1 MRKLRNDNKLL
12 NKKEEKEKESVKPK
26 ENPQLHGKYTK
37 QMQTGQKYTKSVITE
52 KYHQSTPQSRNF
64 KTNES
69 YEYHSEYRPYHQ
81 VNQNSSSEKHFYS
94 SNQYYTS
101 NKNMNADYNMNDDRY
116 YSTDYKK
123 MIFGNTDLRN
133 EYSPIADARVNIRKK
148 LLEEKNFSQAYMSNS
163 DDELVENFQFKER
176 KNIRNNSE
184 QKYDSIVRIIGY
196 SNVIPIYNQRMI
208 ALMDMN
214 QNVKE
219 YNKKIE
225 HNYVQKSNIQQV
237 QKKEFKKPAQIETV
251 KKQEI
256 IKKYEVKKKPEIK
269 KEENKYKQYER
280 KKEESV
286 KKEVKKTE
294 VVQKKE
300 VKIENK
306 KEIKKEVKEPKIIKR
321 KENIKAT
328 FSTNHH
334 GRYKCTGDI
343 SNDIMNARK
352 NYKQNSEEKNR
363 KIVVIVEKSSKS
375 AKKTENK
382 TKVNNTAVK
391 TNTVIKKE
399 APKTEIKKTEIKR
412 EEKTKIVSNVKPKVN
427 TTTTKKIEIN
437 KNVTNYK
444 RVKEESKT
452 VQNSPKKMMAKRNIQ
467 VKTESYGNIEDIHR
481 RENLDLAKIINIR
494 EVNRLYEMRRNKRT
508 STPKMK
514 TKRINLGDNYKYYER
529 KYMQSPD
536 ENYYTI
542 HQRRNQ
548 RIIYGEQ
555 ILESSG
561 KIKMKMYKTKP
572 LIREERYN
580 KQLIDNAKI
589 PSFNDNYMA
598 YNKIYQNNYGN
609 IRNKSEQYYYEQSSS
624 YN

>member
-12 NKKEEKEKESVKPK
+12 NKKDEIKSTKPK
-26 ENPQLHGKYTK
+26 ETPKLQGNYTNKINP
-37 QMQTGQKYTKSVITE
+37 GQNYIKNKITE
-52 KYHQSTPQSRNF
+52 KYHQTTPQSRNF
-64 KTNES
+64 QSSES
-69 YEYHSEYRPYHQ
+69 YEYHSEYKPYNQ
-81 VNQNSSSEKHFYS
+81 TNQNSSEKHYYS
-94 SNQYYTS
+94 SNQYFTS
-101 NKNMNADYNMNDDRY
+101 NKNINTDYNLNNDGF
-116 YSTDYKK
+116 YSTNYKK

-148 LLEEKNFSQAYMSNS
+148 LLEEKNYSQAYMTSS
-163 DDELVENFQFKER
+163 DDELLENFQFRER

-184 QKYDSIVRIIGY
+184 QKYNSIVRIIGY
-196 SNVIPIYNQRMI
+196 SNVIPIHSQRMI
-208 ALMDMN
+208 SNLDLN

-225 HNYVQKSNIQQV
+225 HNYIQKSNVQQV

-256 IKKYEVKKKPEIK
+256 IKKYEIKKPEIK

-280 KKEESV
+280 KKEETV

-294 VVQKKE
+294 VVKKKE

-328 FSTNHH
+328 FTTHS
-334 GRYKCTGDI
+334 GRYKYTGNI

-363 KIVVIVEKSSKS
+363 KKVVIVEKSSKS

-382 TKVNNTAVK
+382 TKISNTTAIK

-399 APKTEIKKTEIKR
+399 APKTEVKKTEIKR
-412 EEKTKIVSNVKPKVN
+412 EEKTKIVSNVKPKEV
-427 TTTTKKIEIN
+427 KKIDIS

-452 VQNSPKKMMAKRNIQ
+452 VQNSPKKMVQKRNIQ
-467 VKTESYGNIEDIHR
+467 VKTESYGNIEDIYK
-481 RENLDLAKIINIR
+481 RENIDLAKIINIR
-494 EVNRLYEMRRNKRT
+494 EVNRLYEMRRKKRN

-514 TKRINLGDNYKYYER
+514 TKKINLGDNYKYYER

-536 ENYYTI
+536 ENYCTI

-555 ILESSG
+555 ILESDG
-561 KIKMKMYKTKP
+561 KIKMKFYKTKP

-580 KQLIDNAKI
+580 KQLIDNSKI
-589 PSFNDNYMA
+589 PSFNNNYMS
-598 YNKIYQNNYGN
+598 YNKIYQNNWGK
-609 IRNKSEQYYYEQSSS
+609 RGNKSEHYYYEQSSS

>member
-12 NKKEEKEKESVKPK
+12 NKKDEIKSTKPK
-26 ENPQLHGKYTK
+26 ETPKLQGNYSNKITP
-37 QMQTGQKYTKSVITE
+37 GQNYIKNKITE
-52 KYHQSTPQSRNF
+52 KYHQTTPQSRNF
-64 KTNES
+64 QSSES
-69 YEYHSEYRPYHQ
+69 YEYHSEYKPYNQ
-81 VNQNSSSEKHFYS
+81 TNQNSSEKHYYS
-94 SNQYYTS
+94 SNQYFTS
-101 NKNMNADYNMNDDRY
+101 NKNINTDYNLNNDGF
-116 YSTDYKK
+116 YSTNYKK

-148 LLEEKNFSQAYMSNS
+148 LLEEKNYSQAYMTSS
-163 DDELVENFQFKER
+163 DDELLENFQFRER

-184 QKYDSIVRIIGY
+184 QKYNSIVRIIGY
-196 SNVIPIYNQRMI
+196 SNVIPIHSQRMI
-208 ALMDMN
+208 SNLDLN

-225 HNYVQKSNIQQV
+225 HNYIQKSNVQQV

-256 IKKYEVKKKPEIK
+256 IKKYEIKKPEIK

-280 KKEESV
+280 KKEETV

-294 VVQKKE
+294 VVKKKE

-328 FSTNHH
+328 FTTHS
-334 GRYKCTGDI
+334 GRYKYTGNI

-363 KIVVIVEKSSKS
+363 KKVVIVEKSSKS

-382 TKVNNTAVK
+382 TKISNTTAIK

-399 APKTEIKKTEIKR
+399 APKTEVKKTEIKR
-412 EEKTKIVSNVKPKVN
+412 EEKTKIVSNVKPKEV
-427 TTTTKKIEIN
+427 KKIDIS

-452 VQNSPKKMMAKRNIQ
+452 VQNSPKKMVQKRNIQ
-467 VKTESYGNIEDIHR
+467 VKTESYGNIEDIYK
-481 RENLDLAKIINIR
+481 RENIDLAKIINIR
-494 EVNRLYEMRRNKRT
+494 EVNRLYEMRRKKRN

-514 TKRINLGDNYKYYER
+514 TKKINLGDNYKYYER

-536 ENYYTI
+536 ENYCTI

-555 ILESSG
+555 ILESDG
-561 KIKMKMYKTKP
+561 KIKMKFYKTKP

-580 KQLIDNAKI
+580 KQLIDNSKI
-589 PSFNDNYMA
+589 PSFNNNYMS
-598 YNKIYQNNYGN
+598 YNKIYQNNWGN
-609 IRNKSEQYYYEQSSS
+609 RGNKSEQYYYEQSSS

>member
-12 NKKEEKEKESVKPK
+12 NKKDEIKSTKPK
-26 ENPQLHGKYTK
+26 ETPKLQGNYSNKITP
-37 QMQTGQKYTKSVITE
+37 GQNYIKNKITE
-52 KYHQSTPQSRNF
+52 KYHQTTPQSRNF
-64 KTNES
+64 QSSES
-69 YEYHSEYRPYHQ
+69 YEYHSEYKPYNQ
-81 VNQNSSSEKHFYS
+81 TNQNSSEKHYYS
-94 SNQYYTS
+94 SNQYFTS
-101 NKNMNADYNMNDDRY
+101 NKNINTDYNLNNDGF
-116 YSTDYKK
+116 YSTNYKK

-148 LLEEKNFSQAYMSNS
+148 LLEEKNYSQAYMTSS
-163 DDELVENFQFKER
+163 DDELLENFQFRER

-184 QKYDSIVRIIGY
+184 QKYNSIVRIIGY
-196 SNVIPIYNQRMI
+196 SNVIPIHSQRMI
-208 ALMDMN
+208 SNLDLN

-225 HNYVQKSNIQQV
+225 HNYIQKSNVQQV
-237 QKKEFKKPAQIETV
+237 QKKEFKKPAQIETL

-256 IKKYEVKKKPEIK
+256 IKKYEIKKPEIK

-280 KKEESV
+280 KKEETV

-294 VVQKKE
+294 VVKKKE

-328 FSTNHH
+328 FTTHS
-334 GRYKCTGDI
+334 GRYKYTGNI

-363 KIVVIVEKSSKS
+363 KKVVIVEKSSKS

-382 TKVNNTAVK
+382 TKISNTTAIK

-399 APKTEIKKTEIKR
+399 VPKTEVKKTEIKR
-412 EEKTKIVSNVKPKVN
+412 EEKTKIVSNVKPKEI
-427 TTTTKKIEIN
+427 KKIDIS
-437 KNVTNYK
+437 KNMTNYK

-452 VQNSPKKMMAKRNIQ
+452 VQNSPKKMVQKRNIQ
-467 VKTESYGNIEDIHR
+467 VKTESYGNIEDIYK

-494 EVNRLYEMRRNKRT
+494 EVNRLYEMRRKKRN

-514 TKRINLGDNYKYYER
+514 TKKINLGDNYKYYER

-536 ENYYTI
+536 ENYCTI

-555 ILESSG
+555 ILESDG
-561 KIKMKMYKTKP
+561 KIKMKFYKTKP

-580 KQLIDNAKI
+580 KQLIDNSKI
-589 PSFNDNYMA
+589 PSFNNNYMS
-598 YNKIYQNNYGN
+598 YNKIYQNNWGK
-609 IRNKSEQYYYEQSSS
+609 RGNKSEQYYYEQSSS

>member
-12 NKKEEKEKESVKPK
+12 NKKDEIKSTKPK
-26 ENPQLHGKYTK
+26 ETPKLQGNYSNKITP
-37 QMQTGQKYTKSVITE
+37 GQNYIKKKITE
-52 KYHQSTPQSRNF
+52 KYHQTTPQSRNF
-64 KTNES
+64 QSSES
-69 YEYHSEYRPYHQ
+69 YEYHSEYKPYNQ
-81 VNQNSSSEKHFYS
+81 TNQNSSEKHYYS
-94 SNQYYTS
+94 SNQYFTS
-101 NKNMNADYNMNDDRY
+101 NKNINTDYNLNNDGF
-116 YSTDYKK
+116 YSTNYKK

-148 LLEEKNFSQAYMSNS
+148 LLEEKNYSQAYMTSS
-163 DDELVENFQFKER
+163 DDELLENFQFRER

-184 QKYDSIVRIIGY
+184 QKYNSIVRIIGY
-196 SNVIPIYNQRMI
+196 SNVIPIHSQRMI
-208 ALMDMN
+208 SNLDLN

-225 HNYVQKSNIQQV
+225 HNYIQKSNVQQV
-237 QKKEFKKPAQIETV
+237 QKKEFKKPAQIEKV

-256 IKKYEVKKKPEIK
+256 IKKYEVKKPEIK

-280 KKEESV
+280 KKEETV

-328 FSTNHH
+328 FTTHS
-334 GRYKCTGDI
+334 GRYKYTGNI

-363 KIVVIVEKSSKS
+363 KKVVIVEKSSKS

-382 TKVNNTAVK
+382 TKISNTTAIK

-399 APKTEIKKTEIKR
+399 APKTEVKKTEIKR
-412 EEKTKIVSNVKPKVN
+412 EEKTKIVSNVKPKEV
-427 TTTTKKIEIN
+427 KKIDIS
-437 KNVTNYK
+437 KNMTNYK

-452 VQNSPKKMMAKRNIQ
+452 VQNSPKKMVQKRNIQ
-467 VKTESYGNIEDIHR
+467 VKTESYGNIEDIYK
-481 RENLDLAKIINIR
+481 RENIDLAKIINIR
-494 EVNRLYEMRRNKRT
+494 EVNRLYEMRRKKRN

-514 TKRINLGDNYKYYER
+514 TKKINLGDNYKYYER

-536 ENYYTI
+536 ENYCTI

-555 ILESSG
+555 ILESDG
-561 KIKMKMYKTKP
+561 KIKMKFYKTKP

-580 KQLIDNAKI
+580 KQLIDNSKI
-589 PSFNDNYMA
+589 PSFNNNYMS
-598 YNKIYQNNYGN
+598 YNKIYQNNWGN
-609 IRNKSEQYYYEQSSS
+609 RGNKSEQYYYEQSSS

>member
-12 NKKEEKEKESVKPK
+12 NKKDEIKSTKPK
-26 ENPQLHGKYTK
+26 ETPKLQGNYPNKINPSQNYIKNK
-37 QMQTGQKYTKSVITE
+37 INE
-52 KYHQSTPQSRNF
+52 KYHQTTPQSRNF
-64 KTNES
+64 QSSES
-69 YEYHSEYRPYHQ
+69 YEYHSEYKPYNQ
-81 VNQNSSSEKHFYS
+81 TNQNSSEKHYYS
-94 SNQYYTS
+94 SNQYFTS
-101 NKNMNADYNMNDDRY
+101 NKNMNTDYNLNNDGF
-116 YSTDYKK
+116 YSTNYKK

-148 LLEEKNFSQAYMSNS
+148 LLEEKNYSQAYMTSS
-163 DDELVENFQFKER
+163 DDELLENFQFRER

-184 QKYDSIVRIIGY
+184 QKYNSIVRIIGY
-196 SNVIPIYNQRMI
+196 SNVIPIHSQRMI
-208 ALMDMN
+208 SNLDLN

-225 HNYVQKSNIQQV
+225 HNYIQKSNVQQV

-256 IKKYEVKKKPEIK
+256 IKKYEIKKPEIK

-280 KKEESV
+280 KKEETV

-294 VVQKKE
+294 VAKKKE
-300 VKIENK
+300 VKIETK

-328 FSTNHH
+328 FTTHS
-334 GRYKCTGDI
+334 GRYKYTGNI
-343 SNDIMNARK
+343 ANDIMNARK
-352 NYKQNSEEKNR
+352 NYKQNSEEKNM
-363 KIVVIVEKSSKS
+363 KKVVIVEKSSKS

-382 TKVNNTAVK
+382 TKINNTTAIK

-399 APKTEIKKTEIKR
+399 APKTEVKKTEIKR
-412 EEKTKIVSNVKPKVN
+412 EEKTKIVSNVKPKEV
-427 TTTTKKIEIN
+427 KKIDIS

-452 VQNSPKKMMAKRNIQ
+452 VQNSPKKMVQKRNIQ
-467 VKTESYGNIEDIHR
+467 VKTESYGNIEDIYK

-494 EVNRLYEMRRNKRT
+494 EVNRLYEMRRKKRN

-514 TKRINLGDNYKYYER
+514 TKKINLGDNYKYYER

-536 ENYYTI
+536 ENYCTI

-555 ILESSG
+555 ILESDG
-561 KIKMKMYKTKP
+561 KIKMKFYKTKP

-580 KQLIDNAKI
+580 KQLIDNSKI
-589 PSFNDNYMA
+589 PSFNNNYMS
-598 YNKIYQNNYGN
+598 YNKIYQNNWGK
-609 IRNKSEQYYYEQSSS
+609 RGNKSEQYYYEQSSS

>member
-12 NKKEEKEKESVKPK
+12 NRKEEIKSSKPK
-26 ENPQLHGKYTK
+26 ENPKFQGNYTNRINL
-37 QMQTGQKYTKSVITE
+37 GQNYIKNKITE
-52 KYHQSTPQSRNF
+52 KYHQTTPQSRNF
-64 KTNES
+64 QSSES
-69 YEYHSEYRPYHQ
+69 YEYHSEYKPYSQ
-81 VNQNSSSEKHFYS
+81 TNQNSSEKHYYS
-94 SNQYYTS
+94 SNQYFTS
-101 NKNMNADYNMNDDRY
+101 NKNMNTDYNLNNDRF
-116 YSTDYKK
+116 YSTNYKK

-148 LLEEKNFSQAYMSNS
+148 LLEEKNYSQAYMTNS
-163 DDELVENFQFKER
+163 DDDLLENFQFRER

-184 QKYDSIVRIIGY
+184 QKYNSIVRIIGY
-196 SNVIPIYNQRMI
+196 SNVIPMHSQRMI
-208 ALMDMN
+208 SNLDLN
-214 QNVKE
+214 QNIKE

-225 HNYVQKSNIQQV
+225 HSYIQKSNVQQF

-256 IKKYEVKKKPEIK
+256 IKKYEIKKPEIK

-280 KKEESV
+280 KKEETV
-286 KKEVKKTE
+286 KKEVKKAE

-328 FSTNHH
+328 FTTHS
-334 GRYKCTGDI
+334 GRYKYTGNI

-363 KIVVIVEKSSKS
+363 KKVVIVEKNSKS

-382 TKVNNTAVK
+382 TKINNTTAIK
-391 TNTVIKKE
+391 ANTVIKKE
-399 APKTEIKKTEIKR
+399 IPKTEVKRTEIKR
-412 EEKTKIVSNVKPKVN
+412 EEKTKIVSNVKPKEV
-427 TTTTKKIEIN
+427 KKIDIS
-437 KNVTNYK
+437 KNMINYK
-444 RVKEESKT
+444 RIKEESKM
-452 VQNSPKKMMAKRNIQ
+452 VQNSPKKMVQKRNIQ
-467 VKTESYGNIEDIHR
+467 VMTESYGNIEDIYK

-494 EVNRLYEMRRNKRT
+494 EVNRLYEMRRKKRH

-514 TKRINLGDNYKYYER
+514 TKKINLGDNYKYYER

-536 ENYYTI
+536 ENYCTI

-555 ILESSG
+555 ILECDG
-561 KIKMKMYKTKP
+561 KIKMKFYKTKP
-572 LIREERYN
+572 MIREERYN
-580 KQLIDNAKI
+580 KQLIDSKI
-589 PSFNDNYMA
+589 PPFNNNYMS
-598 YNKIYQNNYGN
+598 YNKIFQNNWGN
-609 IRNKSEQYYYEQSSS
+609 RGNKSEQYYYEQSSS

>member
-12 NKKEEKEKESVKPK
+12 NKKDEIKSTKPK
-26 ENPQLHGKYTK
+26 ETPKLQGNYSNKITP
-37 QMQTGQKYTKSVITE
+37 GQNYIKNKITE
-52 KYHQSTPQSRNF
+52 KYHQTTPQSRNF
-64 KTNES
+64 QSSES
-69 YEYHSEYRPYHQ
+69 YEYHSEYKPYNQ
-81 VNQNSSSEKHFYS
+81 TNQNSSEKHYYS
-94 SNQYYTS
+94 SNQYFTS
-101 NKNMNADYNMNDDRY
+101 NKNINTDYNLNNDGL
-116 YSTDYKK
+116 YSTNYKK

-148 LLEEKNFSQAYMSNS
+148 LLEEKNYSQAYMTSS
-163 DDELVENFQFKER
+163 DDELLENFQFRER

-184 QKYDSIVRIIGY
+184 QKYNSIVRIIGY
-196 SNVIPIYNQRMI
+196 SNVIPIHSQRMI
-208 ALMDMN
+208 SNLDLN

-225 HNYVQKSNIQQV
+225 HNYIQKSNVQQV

-256 IKKYEVKKKPEIK
+256 IKKYEIKKPEIK

-280 KKEESV
+280 KKEETV

-294 VVQKKE
+294 VVKKKE

-306 KEIKKEVKEPKIIKR
+306 KEIKKKVKEPKIIKR

-328 FSTNHH
+328 FTTHS
-334 GRYKCTGDI
+334 GRYKYTGNI
-343 SNDIMNARK
+343 ANDIMNARK

-363 KIVVIVEKSSKS
+363 KKVVIVEKSSKS

-382 TKVNNTAVK
+382 TKISNTTAIK

-399 APKTEIKKTEIKR
+399 VPKTEVKKTEIKR
-412 EEKTKIVSNVKPKVN
+412 EEKTKIVSNVKPKEI
-427 TTTTKKIEIN
+427 KKIDIS
-437 KNVTNYK
+437 KNMTNYK

-452 VQNSPKKMMAKRNIQ
+452 VQNSPKKMVQKRNIQ
-467 VKTESYGNIEDIHR
+467 VKTESYGNIEDIYK
-481 RENLDLAKIINIR
+481 RENIDLAKIINIR
-494 EVNRLYEMRRNKRT
+494 EVNRLYEMRRKKRN

-514 TKRINLGDNYKYYER
+514 TKKINLGDNYKYYER

-536 ENYYTI
+536 ENYCTI

-555 ILESSG
+555 ILESDG
-561 KIKMKMYKTKP
+561 KIKMKFYKTKP

-580 KQLIDNAKI
+580 KQLIDNSKI
-589 PSFNDNYMA
+589 PSFNNNYMS
-598 YNKIYQNNYGN
+598 YNKIYQNNWGN
-609 IRNKSEQYYYEQSSS
+609 RGNKSEQYYYEQSSS

>member
-12 NKKEEKEKESVKPK
+12 NKKDEIKSTKPK
-26 ENPQLHGKYTK
+26 ETPKLQGNYSNKITP
-37 QMQTGQKYTKSVITE
+37 GQNYIKNKITE
-52 KYHQSTPQSRNF
+52 KYHQTTPQSRNF
-64 KTNES
+64 QSSES
-69 YEYHSEYRPYHQ
+69 YEYHSEYKPYNQ
-81 VNQNSSSEKHFYS
+81 TNQNSSEKHYYS
-94 SNQYYTS
+94 SNQYFTS
-101 NKNMNADYNMNDDRY
+101 NKNMNTDYNLNNDGF
-116 YSTDYKK
+116 YSTNYKK

-148 LLEEKNFSQAYMSNS
+148 LLEEKNYSQTYMTSS
-163 DDELVENFQFKER
+163 DDELLENFQFRER

-184 QKYDSIVRIIGY
+184 QKYNSIVRIIGY
-196 SNVIPIYNQRMI
+196 SNVIPIHSQRMI
-208 ALMDMN
+208 SNLDLN

-225 HNYVQKSNIQQV
+225 HNYIQKSNVQQV

-256 IKKYEVKKKPEIK
+256 IKKYEIKKPEIK

-280 KKEESV
+280 KKEETV

-294 VVQKKE
+294 VVKKKE

-328 FSTNHH
+328 FTTHS
-334 GRYKCTGDI
+334 GRYKYTGNI

-363 KIVVIVEKSSKS
+363 KKVVIVEKSSKS

-382 TKVNNTAVK
+382 TKISNTTAIK

-399 APKTEIKKTEIKR
+399 APKTEVKKTEIKR
-412 EEKTKIVSNVKPKVN
+412 EEKTKIVSNVKPKEV
-427 TTTTKKIEIN
+427 KKIDIS

-452 VQNSPKKMMAKRNIQ
+452 VQNSPKKMVQKRNIQ
-467 VKTESYGNIEDIHR
+467 VKTESYGNIEDIYK

-494 EVNRLYEMRRNKRT
+494 EVNRLYEMRRKKRN

-514 TKRINLGDNYKYYER
+514 TKKINLGDNYKYYER

-536 ENYYTI
+536 ENYCTI

-555 ILESSG
+555 ILESDG
-561 KIKMKMYKTKP
+561 KIKMKFYKTKP

-580 KQLIDNAKI
+580 KQLIDNSKI
-589 PSFNDNYMA
+589 PSFNNNYMS
-598 YNKIYQNNYGN
+598 YNKIYQNNWGK
-609 IRNKSEQYYYEQSSS
+609 RGNKSEQYYYEQSSS

>member
-12 NKKEEKEKESVKPK
+12 NKKDEIKSTKPK
-26 ENPQLHGKYTK
+26 ETPKLQGNYSNKITP
-37 QMQTGQKYTKSVITE
+37 GQNYIKNKITE
-52 KYHQSTPQSRNF
+52 KYHQTTPQSRNF
-64 KTNES
+64 QSSES
-69 YEYHSEYRPYHQ
+69 YEYHSEYKPYNQ
-81 VNQNSSSEKHFYS
+81 TNQNSSEKHYYS
-94 SNQYYTS
+94 SNQYFTS
-101 NKNMNADYNMNDDRY
+101 NKNMNTDYNLNNDGF
-116 YSTDYKK
+116 YSTNYKK

-148 LLEEKNFSQAYMSNS
+148 LLEEKNYSQAYMTSS
-163 DDELVENFQFKER
+163 DDELLENFQFRER

-184 QKYDSIVRIIGY
+184 QKYNSIVRIIGY
-196 SNVIPIYNQRMI
+196 SNVIPIHSQRMI
-208 ALMDMN
+208 SNLDLN

-225 HNYVQKSNIQQV
+225 HNYIQKSNVQQV

-256 IKKYEVKKKPEIK
+256 IKKYEIKKPEIK

-280 KKEESV
+280 KKEETV

-294 VVQKKE
+294 VVKKKE

-328 FSTNHH
+328 FTTHS
-334 GRYKCTGDI
+334 GRYKYTGNI

-363 KIVVIVEKSSKS
+363 KKVVIVEKSSKS

-382 TKVNNTAVK
+382 TKISNTTAIK

-399 APKTEIKKTEIKR
+399 VPKTEVKKTEIKR
-412 EEKTKIVSNVKPKVN
+412 EEKTKIVSNVKPKEV
-427 TTTTKKIEIN
+427 KKIDIS

-452 VQNSPKKMMAKRNIQ
+452 VQNSPKKMVQKRNIQ
-467 VKTESYGNIEDIHR
+467 VKTESYGNIEDIYK
-481 RENLDLAKIINIR
+481 RENIDLAKIINIR
-494 EVNRLYEMRRNKRT
+494 EVNRLYEMRRKKRN

-514 TKRINLGDNYKYYER
+514 TKKINLGDNYKYYER

-536 ENYYTI
+536 ENYCTI

-555 ILESSG
+555 ILESDG
-561 KIKMKMYKTKP
+561 KIKMKFYKTKP

-580 KQLIDNAKI
+580 KQLIDNSKI
-589 PSFNDNYMA
+589 PSFNNNYMS
-598 YNKIYQNNYGN
+598 YNKIYQNNWGN
-609 IRNKSEQYYYEQSSS
+609 RGNKSEQYYYEQSSS

>member
-12 NKKEEKEKESVKPK
+12 NKKDEIKSTKPK
-26 ENPQLHGKYTK
+26 ETPKLQGNYSNKITP
-37 QMQTGQKYTKSVITE
+37 GQNYIKNKITE
-52 KYHQSTPQSRNF
+52 KYHQTTPQSRNF
-64 KTNES
+64 QSSES
-69 YEYHSEYRPYHQ
+69 YEYHSEYKPYNQ
-81 VNQNSSSEKHFYS
+81 TNQNSSEKHYYS
-94 SNQYYTS
+94 SNQYFTS
-101 NKNMNADYNMNDDRY
+101 NKNINTDYNLNNDGF
-116 YSTDYKK
+116 YSTNYKK

-148 LLEEKNFSQAYMSNS
+148 LLEEKNYSQAYMTSS
-163 DDELVENFQFKER
+163 DDELLENFQFRER

-184 QKYDSIVRIIGY
+184 QKYNSIVRIIGY
-196 SNVIPIYNQRMI
+196 SNVIPIHSQRMI
-208 ALMDMN
+208 SNLDLN

-225 HNYVQKSNIQQV
+225 HNYIQKSNVQQV

-256 IKKYEVKKKPEIK
+256 IKKYEIKKPEIK

-280 KKEESV
+280 KKEETV

-294 VVQKKE
+294 VVKKKE

-328 FSTNHH
+328 FTTHS
-334 GRYKCTGDI
+334 GRYKYTGNI

-363 KIVVIVEKSSKS
+363 KKVVIVEKSSKS

-382 TKVNNTAVK
+382 TKISNTTAIK

-399 APKTEIKKTEIKR
+399 VPKTEVKKTEIKR
-412 EEKTKIVSNVKPKVN
+412 EEKTKIVSNVKPKEI
-427 TTTTKKIEIN
+427 KKIDIS

-452 VQNSPKKMMAKRNIQ
+452 VQNSPKKMVQKRNIQ
-467 VKTESYGNIEDIHR
+467 VKTESYGNIEDIYK
-481 RENLDLAKIINIR
+481 RENIDLAKIINIR
-494 EVNRLYEMRRNKRT
+494 EVNRLYEMRRKKRN

-514 TKRINLGDNYKYYER
+514 TKKINLGDNYKYYER

-536 ENYYTI
+536 ENYCTI

-555 ILESSG
+555 ILESDG
-561 KIKMKMYKTKP
+561 KIKMKFYKTKP

-580 KQLIDNAKI
+580 KQLIDNSKI
-589 PSFNDNYMA
+589 PSFNNNYMS
-598 YNKIYQNNYGN
+598 YNKIYQNNWGK
-609 IRNKSEQYYYEQSSS
+609 RGNKSEQYYYEQSSS

>member
-12 NKKEEKEKESVKPK
+12 NKKDEIKSTKPK
-26 ENPQLHGKYTK
+26 ETPKLQGNYSNKITP
-37 QMQTGQKYTKSVITE
+37 GQNYIKNKITE
-52 KYHQSTPQSRNF
+52 KYHQTTPQSRNF
-64 KTNES
+64 QSSES
-69 YEYHSEYRPYHQ
+69 YEYHSEYKPYNQ
-81 VNQNSSSEKHFYS
+81 TNQNSSEKHYYS
-94 SNQYYTS
+94 SNQYFTS
-101 NKNMNADYNMNDDRY
+101 NKNINTDYNLNSDGF
-116 YSTDYKK
+116 YSTNYKK

-148 LLEEKNFSQAYMSNS
+148 LLEEKNYSQAYMTSS
-163 DDELVENFQFKER
+163 DDELLENFQFRER

-184 QKYDSIVRIIGY
+184 QKYNSIVRIIGY
-196 SNVIPIYNQRMI
+196 SNVIPIHSQRMI
-208 ALMDMN
+208 SNLDLN

-225 HNYVQKSNIQQV
+225 HNYIQKSNVQQV

-256 IKKYEVKKKPEIK
+256 IKKYEIKKPEIK

-280 KKEESV
+280 KKEETV

-294 VVQKKE
+294 VVKKKE

-328 FSTNHH
+328 FTTHS
-334 GRYKCTGDI
+334 GRYKYTGNI

-363 KIVVIVEKSSKS
+363 KKVVIVEKSSKS

-382 TKVNNTAVK
+382 TKISNTTAIK

-399 APKTEIKKTEIKR
+399 APKTEVKKTEIKR
-412 EEKTKIVSNVKPKVN
+412 EEKTKIVSNVKPKEI
-427 TTTTKKIEIN
+427 KKIDIS

-452 VQNSPKKMMAKRNIQ
+452 VQNSPKKMVQKRNIQ
-467 VKTESYGNIEDIHR
+467 VKTESYGNIEDIYK
-481 RENLDLAKIINIR
+481 RENIDLAKIINIR
-494 EVNRLYEMRRNKRT
+494 EVNRLYEMRRKKRN

-514 TKRINLGDNYKYYER
+514 TKKINLGDNYKYYER

-536 ENYYTI
+536 ENYCTI

-555 ILESSG
+555 ILESDG
-561 KIKMKMYKTKP
+561 KIKMKFYKTKP

-580 KQLIDNAKI
+580 KQLIDNSKI
-589 PSFNDNYMA
+589 PSFNNNYMS
-598 YNKIYQNNYGN
+598 YNKIYQNNWGN
-609 IRNKSEQYYYEQSSS
+609 RGNKSEQYYYEQSSS

>member
-12 NKKEEKEKESVKPK
+12 NKKDEIKSTKPK
-26 ENPQLHGKYTK
+26 ENPKLQGNYSNKITP
-37 QMQTGQKYTKSVITE
+37 GQNYIKNKITE
-52 KYHQSTPQSRNF
+52 KYYQTTPQSRNF
-64 KTNES
+64 QSSES
-69 YEYHSEYRPYHQ
+69 YEYHSEYKPYNQ
-81 VNQNSSSEKHFYS
+81 TNQNSSEKHYYS
-94 SNQYYTS
+94 SNQYFTS
-101 NKNMNADYNMNDDRY
+101 NKNMNTDYNLNSDGF
-116 YSTDYKK
+116 YSTNYKK

-148 LLEEKNFSQAYMSNS
+148 LLEEKNYSQAYMTSS
-163 DDELVENFQFKER
+163 DDELLENFQFRER

-184 QKYDSIVRIIGY
+184 QKYNSIVRIIGY
-196 SNVIPIYNQRMI
+196 SNVIPIHSQRMI
-208 ALMDMN
+208 SNLDLN

-225 HNYVQKSNIQQV
+225 HNYIQKSNVQQV

-256 IKKYEVKKKPEIK
+256 IKKYEIKKPEIK

-280 KKEESV
+280 KKEETV

-294 VVQKKE
+294 LVKKKE

-328 FSTNHH
+328 FTTHS
-334 GRYKCTGDI
+334 GRYKYTGNI

-363 KIVVIVEKSSKS
+363 KKVVIVEKSSKS
-375 AKKTENK
+375 AKKTENR
-382 TKVNNTAVK
+382 TKINNTTAIK

-399 APKTEIKKTEIKR
+399 VPKTEVKKTEIKR
-412 EEKTKIVSNVKPKVN
+412 EEKTKIVSNVKPKEV
-427 TTTTKKIEIN
+427 KKIDIS

-452 VQNSPKKMMAKRNIQ
+452 VQNSPKKMVQKRNIQ
-467 VKTESYGNIEDIHR
+467 VKTESYGNIEDIYK

-494 EVNRLYEMRRNKRT
+494 EVNRLYEMRRKKRN

-514 TKRINLGDNYKYYER
+514 TKKINLGDNYKYYER

-536 ENYYTI
+536 ENYCTI

-555 ILESSG
+555 ILESDG
-561 KIKMKMYKTKP
+561 KIKMKFYKTKP

-580 KQLIDNAKI
+580 KQLIDNPKI
-589 PSFNDNYMA
+589 PSFNNNYMS
-598 YNKIYQNNYGN
+598 YNKIYQNNWGK
-609 IRNKSEQYYYEQSSS
+609 RGNKSEQYYYEQSSS

>member
-12 NKKEEKEKESVKPK
+12 NKKEEIKSTKPK
-26 ENPQLHGKYTK
+26 ETPKLQGNYTNKINP
-37 QMQTGQKYTKSVITE
+37 GQNYIKNKITE
-52 KYHQSTPQSRNF
+52 KYHQTTPQSRNF
-64 KTNES
+64 QSSES
-69 YEYHSEYRPYHQ
+69 YEYHSEYKPYNQ
-81 VNQNSSSEKHFYS
+81 TNQNSSEKHYYS
-94 SNQYYTS
+94 SNQYFTS
-101 NKNMNADYNMNDDRY
+101 NKNMNTDYNLNSDGF
-116 YSTDYKK
+116 YSTNYKK

-148 LLEEKNFSQAYMSNS
+148 LLEEKNYSQAYMTSS
-163 DDELVENFQFKER
+163 DDELLENFQFRER

-184 QKYDSIVRIIGY
+184 QKYNSIVRIIGY
-196 SNVIPIYNQRMI
+196 SNVIPIHSQRMI
-208 ALMDMN
+208 SNLDLN

-225 HNYVQKSNIQQV
+225 HNYIQKSNVQQV
-237 QKKEFKKPAQIETV
+237 QKKEFKKPAKIETV

-256 IKKYEVKKKPEIK
+256 IKKYEVKKPEIK

-280 KKEESV
+280 KKEETV

-294 VVQKKE
+294 VVKKKE

-328 FSTNHH
+328 FTTHS
-334 GRYKCTGDI
+334 GRYKYTGNI
-343 SNDIMNARK
+343 ANDIMNARK

-363 KIVVIVEKSSKS
+363 KKVVIVEKSSKS

-382 TKVNNTAVK
+382 TKINNTTAIK

-399 APKTEIKKTEIKR
+399 APKTEVKKTEIKR
-412 EEKTKIVSNVKPKVN
+412 EEKTKIVSNVKPKEI
-427 TTTTKKIEIN
+427 KKIDIS

-452 VQNSPKKMMAKRNIQ
+452 VQNSPKKMVQKRNIQ
-467 VKTESYGNIEDIHR
+467 VKTESYGNIEDIYK
-481 RENLDLAKIINIR
+481 RENIDLAKIINIR
-494 EVNRLYEMRRNKRT
+494 EVNRLYEMRRKKRN

-514 TKRINLGDNYKYYER
+514 TKKINLGDNYKYYER

-536 ENYYTI
+536 ENYCTI

-555 ILESSG
+555 ILESDG
-561 KIKMKMYKTKP
+561 KIKMKFYKTKP

-580 KQLIDNAKI
+580 KQLIDNSKM
-589 PSFNDNYMA
+589 PSFNNNYMS
-598 YNKIYQNNYGN
+598 YNKIYQNNWGK
-609 IRNKSEQYYYEQSSS
+609 RGNKSEQYYYEQSSS

>member
-12 NKKEEKEKESVKPK
+12 NKKDEIKSTKPK
-26 ENPQLHGKYTK
+26 ETPKLQGNYTNKINP
-37 QMQTGQKYTKSVITE
+37 GQNYIKNKITE
-52 KYHQSTPQSRNF
+52 KYHQTTPQSRNF
-64 KTNES
+64 QSSES
-69 YEYHSEYRPYHQ
+69 YEYHSEYKPYNQ
-81 VNQNSSSEKHFYS
+81 TNQNSSEKHYYS
-94 SNQYYTS
+94 SNQYFTS
-101 NKNMNADYNMNDDRY
+101 NKNINTDYNLNNDGF
-116 YSTDYKK
+116 YSTNYKK

-148 LLEEKNFSQAYMSNS
+148 LLEEKNYSQAYMTSS
-163 DDELVENFQFKER
+163 DDELLENFQFRER

-184 QKYDSIVRIIGY
+184 QKYNSIVRIIGY
-196 SNVIPIYNQRMI
+196 SNVIPIHSQRMI
-208 ALMDMN
+208 SNLDLN

-225 HNYVQKSNIQQV
+225 HNYIQKSNMQQV

-256 IKKYEVKKKPEIK
+256 IKKYEIKKPEIK

-280 KKEESV
+280 KKEETV

-294 VVQKKE
+294 VVKKKE

-328 FSTNHH
+328 FTTHS
-334 GRYKCTGDI
+334 GRYKYTGNI

-363 KIVVIVEKSSKS
+363 KKVVIVEKSSKS

-382 TKVNNTAVK
+382 TKISNTTAIK

-399 APKTEIKKTEIKR
+399 APKTEVKKTEIKR
-412 EEKTKIVSNVKPKVN
+412 EEKTKIVSNVKPKEV
-427 TTTTKKIEIN
+427 KKIDIS

-452 VQNSPKKMMAKRNIQ
+452 VQNSPKKMVQKRNIQ
-467 VKTESYGNIEDIHR
+467 VKTESYGNIEDIYK
-481 RENLDLAKIINIR
+481 RENIDLAKIINIR
-494 EVNRLYEMRRNKRT
+494 EVNRLYEMRRKKRN

-514 TKRINLGDNYKYYER
+514 TKKINLGDNYKYYER

-536 ENYYTI
+536 ENYCTI

-555 ILESSG
+555 ILESDG
-561 KIKMKMYKTKP
+561 KIKMKFYKTKP

-580 KQLIDNAKI
+580 KQLIDNSKI
-589 PSFNDNYMA
+589 PSFNNNYMS
-598 YNKIYQNNYGN
+598 YNKIYQNNWGK
-609 IRNKSEQYYYEQSSS
+609 RGNKSEQYYYEQSSS

>member
-12 NKKEEKEKESVKPK
+12 NKKDEIKSTKPK
-26 ENPQLHGKYTK
+26 ETPKLQGNYSNKITP
-37 QMQTGQKYTKSVITE
+37 GQNYIKNKITE
-52 KYHQSTPQSRNF
+52 KYHQTTPQSRNF
-64 KTNES
+64 QSSES
-69 YEYHSEYRPYHQ
+69 YEYHSEYKPYNQ
-81 VNQNSSSEKHFYS
+81 TNQNSSEKHYYS
-94 SNQYYTS
+94 SNQYFTS
-101 NKNMNADYNMNDDRY
+101 NKNMNTDYNLNNDGF
-116 YSTDYKK
+116 YSTNYKK

-148 LLEEKNFSQAYMSNS
+148 LLEEKNYSQAYMTSS
-163 DDELVENFQFKER
+163 DDELLENFQFRER

-184 QKYDSIVRIIGY
+184 QKYNSIVRIIGY
-196 SNVIPIYNQRMI
+196 SNVIPIHSQRMI
-208 ALMDMN
+208 SNLDLN

-225 HNYVQKSNIQQV
+225 HNYIQKSNVQQV

-256 IKKYEVKKKPEIK
+256 IKKYEIKKPEIK

-280 KKEESV
+280 KKEETV

-294 VVQKKE
+294 VVKKKE

-328 FSTNHH
+328 FTTHS
-334 GRYKCTGDI
+334 GRYKYTGNI

-363 KIVVIVEKSSKS
+363 KKVVIVEKSSKS

-382 TKVNNTAVK
+382 TKISNTTAIK

-399 APKTEIKKTEIKR
+399 VPKTEVKKTEIKR
-412 EEKTKIVSNVKPKVN
+412 EEKTKIVSNVKPKEI
-427 TTTTKKIEIN
+427 KKIDIS
-437 KNVTNYK
+437 KNMTNYK

-452 VQNSPKKMMAKRNIQ
+452 VQNSPKKMVQKRNIQ
-467 VKTESYGNIEDIHR
+467 VKTESYGNIEDIYK
-481 RENLDLAKIINIR
+481 RENIDLAKIINIR
-494 EVNRLYEMRRNKRT
+494 EVNRLYEMRRKKRN

-514 TKRINLGDNYKYYER
+514 TKKINLGDNYKYYER

-536 ENYYTI
+536 ENYCTI

-555 ILESSG
+555 ILESDG
-561 KIKMKMYKTKP
+561 KIKMKFYKTKP

-580 KQLIDNAKI
+580 KQLIDNSKI
-589 PSFNDNYMA
+589 PSFNNNYMS
-598 YNKIYQNNYGN
+598 YNKIYQNNWGK
-609 IRNKSEQYYYEQSSS
+609 RGNKSEQYYYEQSSS

>member
-12 NKKEEKEKESVKPK
+12 NKKDEIKSTKPK
-26 ENPQLHGKYTK
+26 ETPKLQGNYSNKITP
-37 QMQTGQKYTKSVITE
+37 GQNYIKNKITE
-52 KYHQSTPQSRNF
+52 KYHQTTPQSRNF
-64 KTNES
+64 QSSES
-69 YEYHSEYRPYHQ
+69 YEYHSEYKPYNQ
-81 VNQNSSSEKHFYS
+81 TNQNSSEKHYYS
-94 SNQYYTS
+94 SNQYFTS
-101 NKNMNADYNMNDDRY
+101 NKNINTDYNLNNDGF
-116 YSTDYKK
+116 YSTNYKK

-148 LLEEKNFSQAYMSNS
+148 LLEEKNYSQAYMTSS
-163 DDELVENFQFKER
+163 DDELLENFQFRER

-184 QKYDSIVRIIGY
+184 QKYNSIVRIIGY
-196 SNVIPIYNQRMI
+196 SNVIPIHSQRMI
-208 ALMDMN
+208 SNLDLN

-225 HNYVQKSNIQQV
+225 HNYIQKSNVQQV

-256 IKKYEVKKKPEIK
+256 IKKYEIKKPEIK

-280 KKEESV
+280 KKEETV

-294 VVQKKE
+294 VAKKKE
-300 VKIENK
+300 VKIETK

-328 FSTNHH
+328 FTTHS
-334 GRYKCTGDI
+334 GRYKYTGNI

-363 KIVVIVEKSSKS
+363 KKVVIVEKSSKS

-382 TKVNNTAVK
+382 TKISNTTAIK

-399 APKTEIKKTEIKR
+399 VPKTEVKKTEIKR
-412 EEKTKIVSNVKPKVN
+412 EEKTKIVSNVKPKEI
-427 TTTTKKIEIN
+427 KKIDIS
-437 KNVTNYK
+437 KNMTNYK
-444 RVKEESKT
+444 RFKEESKT
-452 VQNSPKKMMAKRNIQ
+452 VQNSPKKMVQKRNIQ
-467 VKTESYGNIEDIHR
+467 VKTESYGNIEDIYK

-494 EVNRLYEMRRNKRT
+494 EVNRLYEMRRKKRN

-514 TKRINLGDNYKYYER
+514 TKKINLGDNYKYYER

-536 ENYYTI
+536 ENYCTI

-555 ILESSG
+555 ILESDG
-561 KIKMKMYKTKP
+561 KIKMKFYKTKP

-580 KQLIDNAKI
+580 KQLIDNSKI
-589 PSFNDNYMA
+589 PSFNNNYMS
-598 YNKIYQNNYGN
+598 YNKIYQNNWGK
-609 IRNKSEQYYYEQSSS
+609 RGNKSEQYYYEQSSS

>member
-12 NKKEEKEKESVKPK
+12 NKKDEIKSTKPK
-26 ENPQLHGKYTK
+26 ETPKLQGNYSNKITP
-37 QMQTGQKYTKSVITE
+37 GQNYIKNKITE
-52 KYHQSTPQSRNF
+52 KYHQTTPQSRNF
-64 KTNES
+64 QSSES
-69 YEYHSEYRPYHQ
+69 YEYHSEYKPYNQ
-81 VNQNSSSEKHFYS
+81 TNQNSSEKHYYS
-94 SNQYYTS
+94 SNQYFTS
-101 NKNMNADYNMNDDRY
+101 NKNINTDYNLNNDGF
-116 YSTDYKK
+116 YSTNYKK

-148 LLEEKNFSQAYMSNS
+148 LLEEKNYSQAYMTSS
-163 DDELVENFQFKER
+163 DDELLENFQFRER

-184 QKYDSIVRIIGY
+184 QKYNSIVRIIGY
-196 SNVIPIYNQRMI
+196 SNVIPIHSQRMI
-208 ALMDMN
+208 SNLDLN

-225 HNYVQKSNIQQV
+225 HNYIQKSNVQQV

-256 IKKYEVKKKPEIK
+256 IKKYEVKKPEIK

-280 KKEESV
+280 KKEETV

-294 VVQKKE
+294 VAKKKE

-328 FSTNHH
+328 FTTHS
-334 GRYKCTGDI
+334 GRYKYTGNI

-363 KIVVIVEKSSKS
+363 KKVVIIEKSSKS

-382 TKVNNTAVK
+382 TKINNTTAIK

-399 APKTEIKKTEIKR
+399 APKTEVKKTEIKR
-412 EEKTKIVSNVKPKVN
+412 EEKTKIVSNVKPKEV
-427 TTTTKKIEIN
+427 KKIDIS

-452 VQNSPKKMMAKRNIQ
+452 VQNSPKKMVQKRNIQ
-467 VKTESYGNIEDIHR
+467 VKTESYGNIEDIYK
-481 RENLDLAKIINIR
+481 RENIDLAKIINIR
-494 EVNRLYEMRRNKRT
+494 EVNRLYEMRRKKRN

-514 TKRINLGDNYKYYER
+514 TKKINLGDNYKYYER

-536 ENYYTI
+536 ENYCTI

-555 ILESSG
+555 ILESDG
-561 KIKMKMYKTKP
+561 KIKMKFYKTKP

-580 KQLIDNAKI
+580 KQLIDNSKI
-589 PSFNDNYMA
+589 PSFNNNYMS
-598 YNKIYQNNYGN
+598 YNKIYQNNWGK
-609 IRNKSEQYYYEQSSS
+609 RGNKSEQYYYEQSSS

>member
-12 NKKEEKEKESVKPK
+12 NKKDEIKSTKPK
-26 ENPQLHGKYTK
+26 ETPKLQGNYPNKINP
-37 QMQTGQKYTKSVITE
+37 GQNYIKNKITE
-52 KYHQSTPQSRNF
+52 KYHQTTPQSRNF
-64 KTNES
+64 QSSES
-69 YEYHSEYRPYHQ
+69 YEYHSEYKPYNQ
-81 VNQNSSSEKHFYS
+81 TNQNSSEKHYYS
-94 SNQYYTS
+94 SNQYFTS
-101 NKNMNADYNMNDDRY
+101 NKNMNTDYNLNSDGF
-116 YSTDYKK
+116 YSTNYKK

-148 LLEEKNFSQAYMSNS
+148 LLEEKNYSQAYMTSS
-163 DDELVENFQFKER
+163 DDELLENFQFRER

-184 QKYDSIVRIIGY
+184 QKYNSIVRIIGY
-196 SNVIPIYNQRMI
+196 SNVIPIHSQRMI
-208 ALMDMN
+208 SNLDLN

-225 HNYVQKSNIQQV
+225 HNYIQKSNVQQV
-237 QKKEFKKPAQIETV
+237 QKKEFKKPAKIETV

-256 IKKYEVKKKPEIK
+256 IKKYEVKKPEIK

-280 KKEESV
+280 KKEETV

-294 VVQKKE
+294 VVKKKE

-328 FSTNHH
+328 FTTHS
-334 GRYKCTGDI
+334 GRYKYTGNI
-343 SNDIMNARK
+343 ANDIMNARK

-363 KIVVIVEKSSKS
+363 KKVVIVEKSSKS

-382 TKVNNTAVK
+382 TKISNTTAIK

-399 APKTEIKKTEIKR
+399 APKTEVKKTEIKR
-412 EEKTKIVSNVKPKVN
+412 EEKTKIVSNVKPKEV
-427 TTTTKKIEIN
+427 KKIDIS

-452 VQNSPKKMMAKRNIQ
+452 VQNSPKKMVQKRNIQ
-467 VKTESYGNIEDIHR
+467 VKTESYGNIEDIYK
-481 RENLDLAKIINIR
+481 RENIDLAKIINIR
-494 EVNRLYEMRRNKRT
+494 EVNRLYEMRRKKRN

-514 TKRINLGDNYKYYER
+514 TKKINLGDNYKYYER

-536 ENYYTI
+536 ENYCTI

-555 ILESSG
+555 ILESDG
-561 KIKMKMYKTKP
+561 KIKMKFYKTKP

-580 KQLIDNAKI
+580 KQLIDDSKI
-589 PSFNDNYMA
+589 PSFNNNYMS
-598 YNKIYQNNYGN
+598 YNKIYQNNWGK
-609 IRNKSEQYYYEQSSS
+609 RGNKSEQYYYEQSSS

>member
-12 NKKEEKEKESVKPK
+12 NKKDEIKSTKPK
-26 ENPQLHGKYTK
+26 ETPKLQGNYSNKITP
-37 QMQTGQKYTKSVITE
+37 GQNYIKNKITE
-52 KYHQSTPQSRNF
+52 KYHQTTPQSRNF
-64 KTNES
+64 QSSES
-69 YEYHSEYRPYHQ
+69 YEYHSEYKPYNQ
-81 VNQNSSSEKHFYS
+81 TNQNSSEKHYYS
-94 SNQYYTS
+94 SNQYFTS
-101 NKNMNADYNMNDDRY
+101 NKNINTDYNLNNDGF
-116 YSTDYKK
+116 YSTNYKK

-148 LLEEKNFSQAYMSNS
+148 LLEEKNYSQAYMTSS
-163 DDELVENFQFKER
+163 DDELLENFQFRER

-184 QKYDSIVRIIGY
+184 QKYNSIVRIIGY
-196 SNVIPIYNQRMI
+196 SNVIPIHSQRMI
-208 ALMDMN
+208 SNLDLN

-225 HNYVQKSNIQQV
+225 HNYIQKSNVQQV

-256 IKKYEVKKKPEIK
+256 IKKYEIKKPEIK

-280 KKEESV
+280 KKEETV

-294 VVQKKE
+294 VVKKKE

-328 FSTNHH
+328 FTTHS
-334 GRYKCTGDI
+334 GRYKYTGNI

-363 KIVVIVEKSSKS
+363 KKVVIVEKSSKS

-382 TKVNNTAVK
+382 TKISNTTAIK

-399 APKTEIKKTEIKR
+399 APKTEVKKTEIKR
-412 EEKTKIVSNVKPKVN
+412 EEKTKIVSNVKPKEV
-427 TTTTKKIEIN
+427 KKIDIS

-452 VQNSPKKMMAKRNIQ
+452 VQNSPKKMVQKRNIQ
-467 VKTESYGNIEDIHR
+467 VKTESYGNIEDIYK

-494 EVNRLYEMRRNKRT
+494 EVNRLYEMRRKKRN

-514 TKRINLGDNYKYYER
+514 TKKINLGDNYKYYER

-536 ENYYTI
+536 ENYCTI

-555 ILESSG
+555 ILESDG
-561 KIKMKMYKTKP
+561 KIKMKFYKTKP

-580 KQLIDNAKI
+580 KQLIDNSKI
-589 PSFNDNYMA
+589 PSFNNNYMS
-598 YNKIYQNNYGN
+598 YNKIYQNNWGK
-609 IRNKSEQYYYEQSSS
+609 RGNKSEQYYYEQSSS

>member
-12 NKKEEKEKESVKPK
+12 NKKDEIKSTKPK
-26 ENPQLHGKYTK
+26 ETPKLQGNYTNKINP
-37 QMQTGQKYTKSVITE
+37 GQNYIKNKITE
-52 KYHQSTPQSRNF
+52 KYHQTTPQSRNF
-64 KTNES
+64 QSSES
-69 YEYHSEYRPYHQ
+69 YEYHSEYKPYNQ
-81 VNQNSSSEKHFYS
+81 TNQNSSEKHYYS
-94 SNQYYTS
+94 SNQYFTS
-101 NKNMNADYNMNDDRY
+101 NKHMNTDYNLNNDGF
-116 YSTDYKK
+116 YSTNYKK

-148 LLEEKNFSQAYMSNS
+148 LLEEKNYSQAYMTSS
-163 DDELVENFQFKER
+163 DDELLENFQFRER

-184 QKYDSIVRIIGY
+184 QKYNSIVRIIGY
-196 SNVIPIYNQRMI
+196 SNVIPIHSQRMI
-208 ALMDMN
+208 SNLDLN

-225 HNYVQKSNIQQV
+225 HNYIKKSNVQQV

-256 IKKYEVKKKPEIK
+256 IKKYEIKKPEIK
-269 KEENKYKQYER
+269 KDENKYKQYER
-280 KKEESV
+280 KKEETV

-328 FSTNHH
+328 FTTHS
-334 GRYKCTGDI
+334 GRYKYTGNI

-363 KIVVIVEKSSKS
+363 KKVVIVEKSSKS

-382 TKVNNTAVK
+382 TKINNTTAIK

-399 APKTEIKKTEIKR
+399 APKTEVKKTEIKR
-412 EEKTKIVSNVKPKVN
+412 EEKTKIVSNVKPKEI
-427 TTTTKKIEIN
+427 KKIDIS
-437 KNVTNYK
+437 KNMTNYK

-452 VQNSPKKMMAKRNIQ
+452 VQNSPKKMVQKRNIQ
-467 VKTESYGNIEDIHR
+467 VKTESYGNIEDIYK
-481 RENLDLAKIINIR
+481 RENIDLAKIINIR
-494 EVNRLYEMRRNKRT
+494 EVNRLYEMRRKKRN

-514 TKRINLGDNYKYYER
+514 TKKINLGDNYKYYER

-536 ENYYTI
+536 ENYCTI

-555 ILESSG
+555 ILESDG
-561 KIKMKMYKTKP
+561 KIKMKFYKTKP

-580 KQLIDNAKI
+580 KQLIDNSKI
-589 PSFNDNYMA
+589 PSFNNNYMS
-598 YNKIYQNNYGN
+598 YNKIYQNNWGK
-609 IRNKSEQYYYEQSSS
+609 RGNKSEQYYYEQSSS

>member
-12 NKKEEKEKESVKPK
+12 NKKDEIKSTKPK
-26 ENPQLHGKYTK
+26 ETPKLQGNYSNKITP
-37 QMQTGQKYTKSVITE
+37 GQNYIKNKITE
-52 KYHQSTPQSRNF
+52 KYHQTTPQSRNF
-64 KTNES
+64 QSSES
-69 YEYHSEYRPYHQ
+69 YEYHSEYKPYNQ
-81 VNQNSSSEKHFYS
+81 TNQNSLEKHYYS
-94 SNQYYTS
+94 SNQYFTS
-101 NKNMNADYNMNDDRY
+101 NKNMNTDYNLNNDGF
-116 YSTDYKK
+116 YSTNYKK

-148 LLEEKNFSQAYMSNS
+148 LLEEKNYSQAYMTSS
-163 DDELVENFQFKER
+163 DDELLENFQFRER

-184 QKYDSIVRIIGY
+184 QKYNSIVRIIGY
-196 SNVIPIYNQRMI
+196 SNVIPIYSQRMI
-208 ALMDMN
+208 SNLDLN

-225 HNYVQKSNIQQV
+225 HNYIQKSNVQQV

-256 IKKYEVKKKPEIK
+256 IKKYEIKKPEIK

-280 KKEESV
+280 KKEETV

-294 VVQKKE
+294 VVKKKE

-328 FSTNHH
+328 FTTHS
-334 GRYKCTGDI
+334 GRYKYTGNI

-363 KIVVIVEKSSKS
+363 KKVVIVEKSSKS

-382 TKVNNTAVK
+382 TKISNTTAIK

-399 APKTEIKKTEIKR
+399 APKTEVKKTEIKR
-412 EEKTKIVSNVKPKVN
+412 EEKTKIVSNVKPKEI
-427 TTTTKKIEIN
+427 KKIDIS
-437 KNVTNYK
+437 KNMTNYK

-452 VQNSPKKMMAKRNIQ
+452 VQNSPKKMVQKRNIQ
-467 VKTESYGNIEDIHR
+467 VKTESYGNIEDIYK
-481 RENLDLAKIINIR
+481 RENIDLAKIINIR
-494 EVNRLYEMRRNKRT
+494 EVNRLYEMRRKKRN

-514 TKRINLGDNYKYYER
+514 TKKINLGDNYKYYER

-536 ENYYTI
+536 ENYCTI

-555 ILESSG
+555 ILESDG
-561 KIKMKMYKTKP
+561 KIKMKFYKTKP

-580 KQLIDNAKI
+580 KQLIDNSKI
-589 PSFNDNYMA
+589 PSFNNNYMS
-598 YNKIYQNNYGN
+598 YNKIYQNNWGK
-609 IRNKSEQYYYEQSSS
+609 RGNKSEQYYYEQSSS

>member
-12 NKKEEKEKESVKPK
+12 NKKDEIKSTKPK
-26 ENPQLHGKYTK
+26 ETPKLQGNYTNKINP
-37 QMQTGQKYTKSVITE
+37 GQNYIKNKITE
-52 KYHQSTPQSRNF
+52 KYHQTTPQSRNF
-64 KTNES
+64 QSSES
-69 YEYHSEYRPYHQ
+69 YEYHSEYKPYNQ
-81 VNQNSSSEKHFYS
+81 TNQNSSEKHYYS
-94 SNQYYTS
+94 SNQYFTS
-101 NKNMNADYNMNDDRY
+101 NKNMNTDYNLNSDGF
-116 YSTDYKK
+116 YSTNYKK

-148 LLEEKNFSQAYMSNS
+148 LLEEKNYSQAYMTSS
-163 DDELVENFQFKER
+163 DDELLENFQFRER

-184 QKYDSIVRIIGY
+184 QKYNSIVRIIGY
-196 SNVIPIYNQRMI
+196 SNVIPIHSQRMI
-208 ALMDMN
+208 SNLDLN

-225 HNYVQKSNIQQV
+225 HNYIQKSNVQQV

-256 IKKYEVKKKPEIK
+256 IKKYEIKKPEIK

-280 KKEESV
+280 KKEETV

-294 VVQKKE
+294 VVKKKE

-328 FSTNHH
+328 FTTHS
-334 GRYKCTGDI
+334 GRYKYTGNI

-363 KIVVIVEKSSKS
+363 KKVVIVEKSSKS

-382 TKVNNTAVK
+382 TKISNTTAIK
-391 TNTVIKKE
+391 TNTAIKKE
-399 APKTEIKKTEIKR
+399 APKTEVKKTEIKR
-412 EEKTKIVSNVKPKVN
+412 EEKTKIVSNVKPKEI
-427 TTTTKKIEIN
+427 KKIDIS
-437 KNVTNYK
+437 KNMTNYK

-452 VQNSPKKMMAKRNIQ
+452 VQNSPKKMVQKRNIQ
-467 VKTESYGNIEDIHR
+467 VKTESYGNIEDIYK
-481 RENLDLAKIINIR
+481 RENIDLAKIINIR
-494 EVNRLYEMRRNKRT
+494 EVNRLYEMRRKKRN

-514 TKRINLGDNYKYYER
+514 TKKINLGDNYKYYER

-536 ENYYTI
+536 ENYCTI

-555 ILESSG
+555 ILESDG
-561 KIKMKMYKTKP
+561 KIKMKFYKTKP

-580 KQLIDNAKI
+580 KQLIDNSKI
-589 PSFNDNYMA
+589 PSFNNNYMS
-598 YNKIYQNNYGN
+598 YNKIYQNNWGK
-609 IRNKSEQYYYEQSSS
+609 RGNKSEQYYYEQSSS

>member
-12 NKKEEKEKESVKPK
+12 NKKDEIKSTKPK
-26 ENPQLHGKYTK
+26 ETPKLQGNYSNKITP
-37 QMQTGQKYTKSVITE
+37 GQNYIKNKITE
-52 KYHQSTPQSRNF
+52 KYHQTTPQSRNF
-64 KTNES
+64 QSSES
-69 YEYHSEYRPYHQ
+69 YEYHSEYKPYNQ
-81 VNQNSSSEKHFYS
+81 TNQNSSEKHYYS
-94 SNQYYTS
+94 SNQYFTS
-101 NKNMNADYNMNDDRY
+101 NKNINTDYNLNSDGF
-116 YSTDYKK
+116 YSTNYKK

-148 LLEEKNFSQAYMSNS
+148 LLEEKNYSQAYMTSS
-163 DDELVENFQFKER
+163 DDELLENFQFRER

-184 QKYDSIVRIIGY
+184 QKYNSIVRIIGY
-196 SNVIPIYNQRMI
+196 SNVIPIHSQRMI
-208 ALMDMN
+208 SNLDLN

-225 HNYVQKSNIQQV
+225 HNYIQKSNVQQV

-256 IKKYEVKKKPEIK
+256 IKKYEIKKPEIK

-280 KKEESV
+280 KKEETV

-294 VVQKKE
+294 VVKKKE

-328 FSTNHH
+328 FTTHS
-334 GRYKCTGDI
+334 GRYKYTGNI

-363 KIVVIVEKSSKS
+363 KKVVIVEKSSKS

-382 TKVNNTAVK
+382 TKISNTTAIK

-399 APKTEIKKTEIKR
+399 APKTEVKKTEIKR
-412 EEKTKIVSNVKPKVN
+412 EEKTKIVSNVKPKEV
-427 TTTTKKIEIN
+427 KKIDIS

-452 VQNSPKKMMAKRNIQ
+452 VQNSPKKMVQKRNIQ
-467 VKTESYGNIEDIHR
+467 VKTESYGNIEDIYK
-481 RENLDLAKIINIR
+481 RENIDLAKIINIR
-494 EVNRLYEMRRNKRT
+494 EVNRLYEMRRKKRN

-514 TKRINLGDNYKYYER
+514 TKKINLGDNYKYYER

-536 ENYYTI
+536 ENYCTI

-555 ILESSG
+555 ILESDG
-561 KIKMKMYKTKP
+561 KIKMKFYKTKP

-580 KQLIDNAKI
+580 KQLIDNSKI
-589 PSFNDNYMA
+589 PSFNNNYMS
-598 YNKIYQNNYGN
+598 YNKIYQNNWGN
-609 IRNKSEQYYYEQSSS
+609 RGNKSEQYYYEQSSS

>member
-12 NKKEEKEKESVKPK
+12 NKKDEIKSTKPK
-26 ENPQLHGKYTK
+26 ETPKLQGNYSNKITP
-37 QMQTGQKYTKSVITE
+37 GQNYIKNKITE
-52 KYHQSTPQSRNF
+52 KYHQTTPQSRNF
-64 KTNES
+64 QSSES
-69 YEYHSEYRPYHQ
+69 YEYHSEYKPYNQ
-81 VNQNSSSEKHFYS
+81 TNQNSSEKHYYS
-94 SNQYYTS
+94 SNQYFTS
-101 NKNMNADYNMNDDRY
+101 NKNINTDYNLNNDGF
-116 YSTDYKK
+116 YSTNYKK

-148 LLEEKNFSQAYMSNS
+148 LLEEKNYSQAYMTSS
-163 DDELVENFQFKER
+163 DDELLENFQFRER

-184 QKYDSIVRIIGY
+184 QKYNSIVRIIGY
-196 SNVIPIYNQRMI
+196 SNVIPIHSQRMI
-208 ALMDMN
+208 SNLDLN

-225 HNYVQKSNIQQV
+225 HNYIQKSNVQQV

-256 IKKYEVKKKPEIK
+256 IKKYEIKKPEIK

-280 KKEESV
+280 KKEETV

-294 VVQKKE
+294 VVKKKE

-328 FSTNHH
+328 FTTHS
-334 GRYKCTGDI
+334 GRYKYTGNI

-363 KIVVIVEKSSKS
+363 KKVVIVEKSSKS

-382 TKVNNTAVK
+382 TKISNTTAIK

-399 APKTEIKKTEIKR
+399 VPKTEVKKTEIKR
-412 EEKTKIVSNVKPKVN
+412 EEKTKIVSNVKPKEI
-427 TTTTKKIEIN
+427 KKIDIS

-452 VQNSPKKMMAKRNIQ
+452 VQNSPKKMVQKRNIQ
-467 VKTESYGNIEDIHR
+467 VKTESYGNIEDIYK
-481 RENLDLAKIINIR
+481 RENIDLAKIINIR
-494 EVNRLYEMRRNKRT
+494 EVNRLYEMRKKKRN

-514 TKRINLGDNYKYYER
+514 TKKINLGDNYKYYER

-536 ENYYTI
+536 ENYCTI

-555 ILESSG
+555 ILESDG
-561 KIKMKMYKTKP
+561 KIKMKFYKTKP

-580 KQLIDNAKI
+580 KQLIDNSKI
-589 PSFNDNYMA
+589 PSFNNNYMS
-598 YNKIYQNNYGN
+598 YNKIYQNNWGK
-609 IRNKSEQYYYEQSSS
+609 RGNKSEQYYYEQSSS

>member
-12 NKKEEKEKESVKPK
+12 NKKDEIKSTKPK
-26 ENPQLHGKYTK
+26 ETPKLQGNYSNKITP
-37 QMQTGQKYTKSVITE
+37 GQNYIKNKITE
-52 KYHQSTPQSRNF
+52 KYHQTTPQSRNF
-64 KTNES
+64 QSSES
-69 YEYHSEYRPYHQ
+69 YEYHSEYKPYNQ
-81 VNQNSSSEKHFYS
+81 TNQNSSEKHYYS
-94 SNQYYTS
+94 SNQYFTS
-101 NKNMNADYNMNDDRY
+101 NKNMNTDYNLNSDGF
-116 YSTDYKK
+116 YSTNYKK

-148 LLEEKNFSQAYMSNS
+148 LLEEKNYSQTYMTSS
-163 DDELVENFQFKER
+163 DDELLENFQFRER

-184 QKYDSIVRIIGY
+184 QKYNSIVRIIGY
-196 SNVIPIYNQRMI
+196 SNVIPIHSQRMI
-208 ALMDMN
+208 SNLDLN

-225 HNYVQKSNIQQV
+225 HNYIQKSNVQQV

-256 IKKYEVKKKPEIK
+256 IKKYEIKKPEIK

-280 KKEESV
+280 KKEETV

-294 VVQKKE
+294 VAKKKE
-300 VKIENK
+300 VKIETK

-328 FSTNHH
+328 FTTHS
-334 GRYKCTGDI
+334 GRYKYTGNI

-363 KIVVIVEKSSKS
+363 KKVVIVEKSSKS

-382 TKVNNTAVK
+382 TKISNTTAIK

-399 APKTEIKKTEIKR
+399 APKTEVKKTEIKR
-412 EEKTKIVSNVKPKVN
+412 EEKTKIVSNVKPKEV
-427 TTTTKKIEIN
+427 KKIDIS

-452 VQNSPKKMMAKRNIQ
+452 GQNSPKKMIQKRNIQ
-467 VKTESYGNIEDIHR
+467 VKTESYGNIEDIYK

-494 EVNRLYEMRRNKRT
+494 EVNRLYEMRRKKRN

-514 TKRINLGDNYKYYER
+514 TKKINLGDNYKYYER

-536 ENYYTI
+536 ENYCTI

-555 ILESSG
+555 ILESDG
-561 KIKMKMYKTKP
+561 KIKMKFYKTKP

-580 KQLIDNAKI
+580 KQLIDNSKI
-589 PSFNDNYMA
+589 PSFNNNYMS
-598 YNKIYQNNYGN
+598 YNKIYQNNWGN
-609 IRNKSEQYYYEQSSS
+609 RGNKSEQYYYEQSSS

>member
-12 NKKEEKEKESVKPK
+12 NKKDEIKSTKPK
-26 ENPQLHGKYTK
+26 ETPKLQGNYSNKITP
-37 QMQTGQKYTKSVITE
+37 GQNYIKNKITE
-52 KYHQSTPQSRNF
+52 KYHQTTPQSRNF
-64 KTNES
+64 QSSES
-69 YEYHSEYRPYHQ
+69 YEYHSEYKPYNQ
-81 VNQNSSSEKHFYS
+81 TNQNSSEKHYYS
-94 SNQYYTS
+94 SNQYFTS
-101 NKNMNADYNMNDDRY
+101 NKNINTDYNLNNDGF
-116 YSTDYKK
+116 YSTNYKK

-133 EYSPIADARVNIRKK
+133 EYSPIADTRVNIRKK
-148 LLEEKNFSQAYMSNS
+148 LLEEKNYSQAYMTSS
-163 DDELVENFQFKER
+163 DDELLENFQFRER

-184 QKYDSIVRIIGY
+184 QKYNSIVRIIGY
-196 SNVIPIYNQRMI
+196 SNVIPIHSQRMI
-208 ALMDMN
+208 SNLDLN

-225 HNYVQKSNIQQV
+225 HNYIQKSNVQQV

-256 IKKYEVKKKPEIK
+256 IKKYEIKKPEIK

-280 KKEESV
+280 KKEETV

-294 VVQKKE
+294 VVKKKE

-328 FSTNHH
+328 FTTHS
-334 GRYKCTGDI
+334 GRYKYTGNI

-363 KIVVIVEKSSKS
+363 KKVVIVEKSSKS

-382 TKVNNTAVK
+382 TKISNTTAIK

-399 APKTEIKKTEIKR
+399 VPKTEVKKTEIKR
-412 EEKTKIVSNVKPKVN
+412 EEKTKIVSNVKPKEV
-427 TTTTKKIEIN
+427 KKIDIS

-452 VQNSPKKMMAKRNIQ
+452 VQNSPKKMVQKRNIQ
-467 VKTESYGNIEDIHR
+467 VKTESYGNIEDIYK
-481 RENLDLAKIINIR
+481 RENIDLAKIINIR
-494 EVNRLYEMRRNKRT
+494 EVNRLYEMRRKKRN

-514 TKRINLGDNYKYYER
+514 TKKINLGDNYKYYER

-536 ENYYTI
+536 ENYCTI

-555 ILESSG
+555 ILESDG
-561 KIKMKMYKTKP
+561 KIKMKFYKTKP

-580 KQLIDNAKI
+580 KQLIDNSKI
-589 PSFNDNYMA
+589 PSFNNNYMS
-598 YNKIYQNNYGN
+598 YNKIYQNNWGK
-609 IRNKSEQYYYEQSSS
+609 RGNKSEQYYYEQSSS

>member
-12 NKKEEKEKESVKPK
+12 NKKDEIKSTKPK
-26 ENPQLHGKYTK
+26 ETPKLQGNYPNKINPRQNYIKNK
-37 QMQTGQKYTKSVITE
+37 ITE
-52 KYHQSTPQSRNF
+52 KYHQTTPQSRNF
-64 KTNES
+64 QSSES
-69 YEYHSEYRPYHQ
+69 YEYHSEYKPYNQ
-81 VNQNSSSEKHFYS
+81 TNQNSSEKHYYS
-94 SNQYYTS
+94 SNQYFTS
-101 NKNMNADYNMNDDRY
+101 NKHMNTDYNLNNDGF
-116 YSTDYKK
+116 YSTNYKK

-148 LLEEKNFSQAYMSNS
+148 LLEEKNYSQAYMTSS
-163 DDELVENFQFKER
+163 DDELLENFQFRER

-184 QKYDSIVRIIGY
+184 QKYNSIVRIIGY
-196 SNVIPIYNQRMI
+196 SNVIPIHSQRMI
-208 ALMDMN
+208 SNLDLN

-219 YNKKIE
+219 YNKKKE
-225 HNYVQKSNIQQV
+225 HNYIQKSNVQQV

-256 IKKYEVKKKPEIK
+256 IKKYEIKKPEIK

-280 KKEESV
+280 KKEETV

-294 VVQKKE
+294 VVKKKE

-328 FSTNHH
+328 FTTHS
-334 GRYKCTGDI
+334 GRYKYTGNI

-363 KIVVIVEKSSKS
+363 KKVVIVEKSSKS

-382 TKVNNTAVK
+382 TKISNTTAIK

-399 APKTEIKKTEIKR
+399 APKTEVKKTEIKR
-412 EEKTKIVSNVKPKVN
+412 EEKTKIVSNVKPKEV
-427 TTTTKKIEIN
+427 KKIDIS

-452 VQNSPKKMMAKRNIQ
+452 VQNSPKKMVQKRNIQ
-467 VKTESYGNIEDIHR
+467 VKTESYGNIEDIYK
-481 RENLDLAKIINIR
+481 RENIDLAKIINIR
-494 EVNRLYEMRRNKRT
+494 EVNRLYEMRRKKRT

-514 TKRINLGDNYKYYER
+514 TKKINLGDNYKYYER

-536 ENYYTI
+536 ENYCTI

-555 ILESSG
+555 ILESDG
-561 KIKMKMYKTKP
+561 KIKMKFYKTKP

-580 KQLIDNAKI
+580 KQLIDNSKI
-589 PSFNDNYMA
+589 PSFNNNYMS
-598 YNKIYQNNYGN
+598 YNKIYQNNWGK
-609 IRNKSEQYYYEQSSS
+609 RGNKSEQYYYEQSSS

>member
-1 MRKLRNDNKLL
+1 MRKLRNENKLL
-12 NKKEEKEKESVKPK
+12 NKKDEIKSTKPK
-26 ENPQLHGKYTK
+26 ETPKLQGNYSNKITP
-37 QMQTGQKYTKSVITE
+37 GQNYIKNKITE
-52 KYHQSTPQSRNF
+52 KYHQTTPQSRNF
-64 KTNES
+64 QSSES
-69 YEYHSEYRPYHQ
+69 YEYHSEYKPYNQ
-81 VNQNSSSEKHFYS
+81 TNQNSLEKHYYS
-94 SNQYYTS
+94 SNQYFTS
-101 NKNMNADYNMNDDRY
+101 NKNMNTDYNLNNDGF
-116 YSTDYKK
+116 YSTNYKK

-148 LLEEKNFSQAYMSNS
+148 LLEEKNYSQAYMTSS
-163 DDELVENFQFKER
+163 DDELLENFQFRER

-184 QKYDSIVRIIGY
+184 QKYNSIVRIIGY
-196 SNVIPIYNQRMI
+196 SNVIPIHSQRMI
-208 ALMDMN
+208 SNLDLN

-225 HNYVQKSNIQQV
+225 HNYIQKSNVQQV

-256 IKKYEVKKKPEIK
+256 IKKYEIKKPEIK

-280 KKEESV
+280 KKEETV

-294 VVQKKE
+294 VVKKKE

-328 FSTNHH
+328 FTTHS
-334 GRYKCTGDI
+334 GRYKYTGNI

-363 KIVVIVEKSSKS
+363 KKVVIVEKSSKS

-382 TKVNNTAVK
+382 TKISNTTAIK

-399 APKTEIKKTEIKR
+399 VPKTEVKKTEIKR
-412 EEKTKIVSNVKPKVN
+412 EEKTKIVSNVKPKEI
-427 TTTTKKIEIN
+427 KKIDIS
-437 KNVTNYK
+437 KNMTNYK

-452 VQNSPKKMMAKRNIQ
+452 VQNSPKKMVQKRNIQ
-467 VKTESYGNIEDIHR
+467 VKTESYGNIEDIYK
-481 RENLDLAKIINIR
+481 RENIDLAKIINIR
-494 EVNRLYEMRRNKRT
+494 EVNRLYEMRRKKRN

-514 TKRINLGDNYKYYER
+514 TKKINLGDNYKYYER

-536 ENYYTI
+536 ENYCTI

-555 ILESSG
+555 ILESDG
-561 KIKMKMYKTKP
+561 KIKMKFYKTKP

-580 KQLIDNAKI
+580 KQLIDNSKI
-589 PSFNDNYMA
+589 PSFNNNYMS
-598 YNKIYQNNYGN
+598 YNKIYQNNWGK
-609 IRNKSEQYYYEQSSS
+609 RGNKSEQYYYEQSSS

>member
-12 NKKEEKEKESVKPK
+12 NKKDEIKSTKPK
-26 ENPQLHGKYTK
+26 ETPKLQGNYSNKITP
-37 QMQTGQKYTKSVITE
+37 GQNYIKNKITE
-52 KYHQSTPQSRNF
+52 KYHQTTPQSRNF
-64 KTNES
+64 QSSES
-69 YEYHSEYRPYHQ
+69 YEYHSEYKPYNQ
-81 VNQNSSSEKHFYS
+81 TNQNSSEKHYYS
-94 SNQYYTS
+94 SNQYFTS
-101 NKNMNADYNMNDDRY
+101 NKNTNTDYNLNNDGF
-116 YSTDYKK
+116 YSTNYKK

-148 LLEEKNFSQAYMSNS
+148 LLEEKNYSQAYMTSS
-163 DDELVENFQFKER
+163 DDELLENFQFRER

-184 QKYDSIVRIIGY
+184 QKYNSIVRIIGY
-196 SNVIPIYNQRMI
+196 SNVIPIHSQRMI
-208 ALMDMN
+208 SNLDLN

-225 HNYVQKSNIQQV
+225 HNYIQKSNVQQV

-256 IKKYEVKKKPEIK
+256 IKKYEIKKPEIK

-280 KKEESV
+280 KKEETV

-294 VVQKKE
+294 VVKKKE

-328 FSTNHH
+328 FTTHS
-334 GRYKCTGDI
+334 GRYKYTGNI

-363 KIVVIVEKSSKS
+363 KKVVIVEKSSKS

-382 TKVNNTAVK
+382 TKISNTTAIK

-399 APKTEIKKTEIKR
+399 APKTEVKKTEIKR
-412 EEKTKIVSNVKPKVN
+412 EEKTKIVSNVKPKEV
-427 TTTTKKIEIN
+427 KKIDIS

-452 VQNSPKKMMAKRNIQ
+452 VQNSPKKMVQKRNIQ
-467 VKTESYGNIEDIHR
+467 VKTESYGNIEDIYK
-481 RENLDLAKIINIR
+481 RENIDLAKIINIR
-494 EVNRLYEMRRNKRT
+494 EVNRLYEMRRKKRN

-514 TKRINLGDNYKYYER
+514 TKKINLGDNYKYYER

-536 ENYYTI
+536 ENYCTI

-555 ILESSG
+555 ILESDG
-561 KIKMKMYKTKP
+561 KIKMKFYKTKP

-580 KQLIDNAKI
+580 KQLIDNSKI
-589 PSFNDNYMA
+589 PSFNNNYMS
-598 YNKIYQNNYGN
+598 YNKIYQNNWGK
-609 IRNKSEQYYYEQSSS
+609 RGNKSEQYYYEQSSS

>member
-12 NKKEEKEKESVKPK
+12 NKKDEIKSTKPK
-26 ENPQLHGKYTK
+26 ETPKLQGNYSNKINP
-37 QMQTGQKYTKSVITE
+37 GQNYIKNKITE
-52 KYHQSTPQSRNF
+52 KYHQTTPQSRNF
-64 KTNES
+64 QSSES
-69 YEYHSEYRPYHQ
+69 YEYHSEYKPYNQ
-81 VNQNSSSEKHFYS
+81 TNQNSLEKHYYS
-94 SNQYYTS
+94 SNQYFTS
-101 NKNMNADYNMNDDRY
+101 NKNMNTDYNLNNDGF
-116 YSTDYKK
+116 YSTNYKK

-148 LLEEKNFSQAYMSNS
+148 LLEEKNYSQAYMTSS
-163 DDELVENFQFKER
+163 DDELLENFQFRER

-184 QKYDSIVRIIGY
+184 QKYNSIVRIIGY
-196 SNVIPIYNQRMI
+196 SNVIPIHSQRMI
-208 ALMDMN
+208 SNLDLN

-225 HNYVQKSNIQQV
+225 HNYIQKSNVQQV

-256 IKKYEVKKKPEIK
+256 IKKYEIKKPEIK

-280 KKEESV
+280 KKEETV
-286 KKEVKKTE
+286 KKKVKKTE
-294 VVQKKE
+294 VAKKKE
-300 VKIENK
+300 VKIETK

-328 FSTNHH
+328 FTTHS
-334 GRYKCTGDI
+334 GRYKYTGNI

-363 KIVVIVEKSSKS
+363 KKVVIVEKSSKS

-382 TKVNNTAVK
+382 TKISNTTAIK

-399 APKTEIKKTEIKR
+399 VPKTEVKKTEIKR
-412 EEKTKIVSNVKPKVN
+412 EEKTKIVSNVKPKEV
-427 TTTTKKIEIN
+427 KKIDIS

-452 VQNSPKKMMAKRNIQ
+452 VQNSPKKMVQKRNIQ
-467 VKTESYGNIEDIHR
+467 VKTESYGNIEDIYK
-481 RENLDLAKIINIR
+481 RENIDLAKIINIR
-494 EVNRLYEMRRNKRT
+494 EVNRLYEMRRKKRN

-514 TKRINLGDNYKYYER
+514 TKKINLGDNYKYYER

-536 ENYYTI
+536 ENYCTI

-555 ILESSG
+555 ILESDG
-561 KIKMKMYKTKP
+561 KIKMKFYKTKP

-580 KQLIDNAKI
+580 KQLIDNSKI
-589 PSFNDNYMA
+589 PSFNNNYMS
-598 YNKIYQNNYGN
+598 YNKIYQNNWGK
-609 IRNKSEQYYYEQSSS
+609 RGNKSEQYYYEQSSS

>member
-12 NKKEEKEKESVKPK
+12 NKKDEIKSTKPK
-26 ENPQLHGKYTK
+26 ETPKLQGNYSNKITP
-37 QMQTGQKYTKSVITE
+37 GQNYIKNKITE
-52 KYHQSTPQSRNF
+52 KYHQTTPQSRNF
-64 KTNES
+64 QSSES
-69 YEYHSEYRPYHQ
+69 YEYHSEYKPYNQ
-81 VNQNSSSEKHFYS
+81 TNQNSSEKHYYS
-94 SNQYYTS
+94 SNQYFTS
-101 NKNMNADYNMNDDRY
+101 NKNMNTDYNLNNDGF
-116 YSTDYKK
+116 YSTNYKK

-148 LLEEKNFSQAYMSNS
+148 LLEEKNYSQAYLTSS
-163 DDELVENFQFKER
+163 DDELLENFQFRER

-184 QKYDSIVRIIGY
+184 QKYNSIVRIIGY
-196 SNVIPIYNQRMI
+196 SNVIPIHSQRMI
-208 ALMDMN
+208 SNLDLN

-225 HNYVQKSNIQQV
+225 HNYIQKSNMQQV

-256 IKKYEVKKKPEIK
+256 IKKYEVKKPEIK

-280 KKEESV
+280 KKEETV
-286 KKEVKKTE
+286 KKEVKKSE
-294 VVQKKE
+294 VVKKKE

-328 FSTNHH
+328 FTTHS
-334 GRYKCTGDI
+334 GRYKYTGNI

-363 KIVVIVEKSSKS
+363 KKVVIVEKSSKS

-382 TKVNNTAVK
+382 TKISNTTAIK

-399 APKTEIKKTEIKR
+399 VPKTEVKKTEIKR
-412 EEKTKIVSNVKPKVN
+412 EEKTKIVSNVKPKEI
-427 TTTTKKIEIN
+427 KKIDIS

-452 VQNSPKKMMAKRNIQ
+452 VQNSPKKMVQKRNIQ
-467 VKTESYGNIEDIHR
+467 VKTESYGNIEDIYK
-481 RENLDLAKIINIR
+481 RENIDLAKIINIR
-494 EVNRLYEMRRNKRT
+494 EVNRLYEMRRKKRN

-514 TKRINLGDNYKYYER
+514 TKKINLGDNYKYYER

-536 ENYYTI
+536 ENYCTI

-555 ILESSG
+555 ILESDG
-561 KIKMKMYKTKP
+561 KIKMKFYKTKP

-580 KQLIDNAKI
+580 KQLIDNSKI
-589 PSFNDNYMA
+589 PSFNNNYMS
-598 YNKIYQNNYGN
+598 YNKIYQNNWGK
-609 IRNKSEQYYYEQSSS
+609 RGNKSEQYYYEQSSS

>member
-12 NKKEEKEKESVKPK
+12 NKKDEIKSTKPK
-26 ENPQLHGKYTK
+26 ETPKLQGNYSNKITP
-37 QMQTGQKYTKSVITE
+37 GQNYIKNKITE
-52 KYHQSTPQSRNF
+52 KYHQTTPQSRNF
-64 KTNES
+64 QSSES
-69 YEYHSEYRPYHQ
+69 YEYHSEYKPYNQ
-81 VNQNSSSEKHFYS
+81 TNQNSSEKHYYS
-94 SNQYYTS
+94 SNQYFTS
-101 NKNMNADYNMNDDRY
+101 NKNINTDYNLNNDGF
-116 YSTDYKK
+116 YSTNYKK

-148 LLEEKNFSQAYMSNS
+148 LLEEKNYSQAYMTSS
-163 DDELVENFQFKER
+163 DDELLENFQFRER

-184 QKYDSIVRIIGY
+184 QKYNSIVRIIGY
-196 SNVIPIYNQRMI
+196 SNVIPIHSQRMI
-208 ALMDMN
+208 SNLDLN

-225 HNYVQKSNIQQV
+225 HNYIQKSNVQQV

-256 IKKYEVKKKPEIK
+256 IKKYEIKKPEIK

-280 KKEESV
+280 KKEETV

-294 VVQKKE
+294 VVKKKE

-328 FSTNHH
+328 FTTHS
-334 GRYKCTGDI
+334 GRYKYTGNI
-343 SNDIMNARK
+343 ANDIMNARK

-363 KIVVIVEKSSKS
+363 KKVVIVEKSSKS

-382 TKVNNTAVK
+382 TKISNTTAIK

-399 APKTEIKKTEIKR
+399 APKTEVKKTEIKR
-412 EEKTKIVSNVKPKVN
+412 EEKTKIVSNVKPKEI
-427 TTTTKKIEIN
+427 KKIDIS
-437 KNVTNYK
+437 KNMTNYK

-452 VQNSPKKMMAKRNIQ
+452 VQNSPKKMVQKRNIQ
-467 VKTESYGNIEDIHR
+467 VKTESYGNIEDIYK
-481 RENLDLAKIINIR
+481 RENIDLAKIINIR
-494 EVNRLYEMRRNKRT
+494 EVNRLYEMRRKKRN

-514 TKRINLGDNYKYYER
+514 TKKINLGDNYKYYER

-536 ENYYTI
+536 ENYCTI

-555 ILESSG
+555 ILESDG
-561 KIKMKMYKTKP
+561 KIKMKFYKTKP

-580 KQLIDNAKI
+580 KQLIDNSKI
-589 PSFNDNYMA
+589 PSFNNNYMS
-598 YNKIYQNNYGN
+598 YNKIYQNNWGK
-609 IRNKSEQYYYEQSSS
+609 RGNKSEQYYYEQSSS

>member
-12 NKKEEKEKESVKPK
+12 NKKDEIKSTKPK
-26 ENPQLHGKYTK
+26 ETPKLQGNYSNKITP
-37 QMQTGQKYTKSVITE
+37 GQNYIKNKITE
-52 KYHQSTPQSRNF
+52 KYHQTTPQSRNF
-64 KTNES
+64 QSSES
-69 YEYHSEYRPYHQ
+69 YEYHSEYKPYNQ
-81 VNQNSSSEKHFYS
+81 TNQNSSEKHYYS
-94 SNQYYTS
+94 SNQYFTS
-101 NKNMNADYNMNDDRY
+101 NKNINTDYNLNNDGF
-116 YSTDYKK
+116 YSTNYKK

-148 LLEEKNFSQAYMSNS
+148 LLEEKNYSQAYMTSS
-163 DDELVENFQFKER
+163 DDELLENFQFRER

-184 QKYDSIVRIIGY
+184 QKYNSIVRIIGY
-196 SNVIPIYNQRMI
+196 SNVIPIHSQRMI
-208 ALMDMN
+208 SNLDLN

-225 HNYVQKSNIQQV
+225 HNYIQKSNVQQV

-256 IKKYEVKKKPEIK
+256 IKKYEVKKPEIK

-280 KKEESV
+280 KKEETV

-294 VVQKKE
+294 VVKKKE

-328 FSTNHH
+328 FTTHS
-334 GRYKCTGDI
+334 GRYKYTGNI
-343 SNDIMNARK
+343 ANDIMNARK

-363 KIVVIVEKSSKS
+363 KKVVIVEKSSKS

-382 TKVNNTAVK
+382 TKISNTTAIK

-399 APKTEIKKTEIKR
+399 APKTEVKKTEIKR
-412 EEKTKIVSNVKPKVN
+412 EEKTKIVSNVKPKEV
-427 TTTTKKIEIN
+427 KKIDIS

-452 VQNSPKKMMAKRNIQ
+452 VQNSPKKMVQKRNIQ
-467 VKTESYGNIEDIHR
+467 VKTESYGNIEDIYK
-481 RENLDLAKIINIR
+481 RENIDLAKIINIR
-494 EVNRLYEMRRNKRT
+494 EVNRLYEMRRKKRN

-514 TKRINLGDNYKYYER
+514 TKKINLGDNYKYYER

-536 ENYYTI
+536 ENYCTI

-555 ILESSG
+555 ILESDG
-561 KIKMKMYKTKP
+561 KIKMKFYKTKP

-580 KQLIDNAKI
+580 KQLIDNSKI
-589 PSFNDNYMA
+589 PSFNNNYMS
-598 YNKIYQNNYGN
+598 YNKIYQNNWGN
-609 IRNKSEQYYYEQSSS
+609 RGNKSEQYYYEQSSS

>member
-12 NKKEEKEKESVKPK
+12 NKKDGIKSTKPK
-26 ENPQLHGKYTK
+26 ETPKLQGNYSNKINP
-37 QMQTGQKYTKSVITE
+37 GQNYIKNKITE
-52 KYHQSTPQSRNF
+52 KYHQTTPQSRNF
-64 KTNES
+64 QSSES
-69 YEYHSEYRPYHQ
+69 YEYHSEYKPYNQ
-81 VNQNSSSEKHFYS
+81 TNQNSSEKHYYS
-94 SNQYYTS
+94 SNQYFTS
-101 NKNMNADYNMNDDRY
+101 NKNINTDYNLNNDGF
-116 YSTDYKK
+116 YSTNYKK

-148 LLEEKNFSQAYMSNS
+148 LLEEKNYSQAYMTSS
-163 DDELVENFQFKER
+163 DDELLENFQFRER

-184 QKYDSIVRIIGY
+184 QKYNSIVRIIGY
-196 SNVIPIYNQRMI
+196 SNVIPIHSQRMI
-208 ALMDMN
+208 SNLDLN

-225 HNYVQKSNIQQV
+225 HNYIQKSNVQQV

-256 IKKYEVKKKPEIK
+256 IKKYEVKKPEIK

-280 KKEESV
+280 KKEETV

-294 VVQKKE
+294 VAKKKE
-300 VKIENK
+300 VKIETK

-328 FSTNHH
+328 FTTHS
-334 GRYKCTGDI
+334 GRYKYTGNI

-363 KIVVIVEKSSKS
+363 KKVVIVEKSSKS

-382 TKVNNTAVK
+382 TKISNTTAIK

-399 APKTEIKKTEIKR
+399 VPKTEVKKTEIKR
-412 EEKTKIVSNVKPKVN
+412 EEKTKIVSNVKPKEI
-427 TTTTKKIEIN
+427 KKIDIS

-452 VQNSPKKMMAKRNIQ
+452 VQNSPKKMVQKRNIQ
-467 VKTESYGNIEDIHR
+467 VKTESYGNIEDIYK
-481 RENLDLAKIINIR
+481 RENIDLAKIINIR
-494 EVNRLYEMRRNKRT
+494 EVNRLYEMRRKKRN
-508 STPKMK
+508 STPKMI
-514 TKRINLGDNYKYYER
+514 TKKINLGDNYKYYER

-536 ENYYTI
+536 ENYCTI

-555 ILESSG
+555 ILESDG
-561 KIKMKMYKTKP
+561 KIKMKFYKTKP

-580 KQLIDNAKI
+580 KQLIDNSKI
-589 PSFNDNYMA
+589 PSFNNNYMS
-598 YNKIYQNNYGN
+598 YNKIYQNNWGK
-609 IRNKSEQYYYEQSSS
+609 RGNKSEQYYYEQSSS

>member
-12 NKKEEKEKESVKPK
+12 NKKEEIKSTKPK
-26 ENPQLHGKYTK
+26 ETPKLQGNYTNKINP
-37 QMQTGQKYTKSVITE
+37 GQNYIKNKITE
-52 KYHQSTPQSRNF
+52 KYHQTTPQSRNF
-64 KTNES
+64 QSSES
-69 YEYHSEYRPYHQ
+69 YEYHSEYKPYNQ
-81 VNQNSSSEKHFYS
+81 TNQNSSEKHYYS
-94 SNQYYTS
+94 SNQYFTS
-101 NKNMNADYNMNDDRY
+101 NKKINTDYNLNNDGF
-116 YSTDYKK
+116 YSTNYKK

-148 LLEEKNFSQAYMSNS
+148 LLEEKNYSQAYMTSS
-163 DDELVENFQFKER
+163 DDELLENFQFRER

-184 QKYDSIVRIIGY
+184 QKYNSIVRIIGY
-196 SNVIPIYNQRMI
+196 SNVIPIHSQRMI
-208 ALMDMN
+208 SNLDLN
-214 QNVKE
+214 QNAKE

-225 HNYVQKSNIQQV
+225 HNYIQKSNVQQV

-256 IKKYEVKKKPEIK
+256 IKKYEVKKPEIK

-280 KKEESV
+280 KKEETV

-294 VVQKKE
+294 VVKKKE

-306 KEIKKEVKEPKIIKR
+306 KEIKKEDKEPKIIKR

-328 FSTNHH
+328 FTTHS
-334 GRYKCTGDI
+334 GRYKYTGNI
-343 SNDIMNARK
+343 ANDIMNARK

-363 KIVVIVEKSSKS
+363 KKVVIVEKSSKS

-382 TKVNNTAVK
+382 TKISNTTAIK

-399 APKTEIKKTEIKR
+399 VPKTEVKKTEIKR
-412 EEKTKIVSNVKPKVN
+412 EEKTKIVSNVKPKEI
-427 TTTTKKIEIN
+427 KKIDIS
-437 KNVTNYK
+437 KNMTNYK

-452 VQNSPKKMMAKRNIQ
+452 VQNSPKKMVQKRNIQ
-467 VKTESYGNIEDIHR
+467 VKTESYGNIEDIYK
-481 RENLDLAKIINIR
+481 RENIDLAKIINIR
-494 EVNRLYEMRRNKRT
+494 EVNRLYEMRRKKRN

-514 TKRINLGDNYKYYER
+514 TKKINLGDNYKYYER

-536 ENYYTI
+536 ENYCTI

-555 ILESSG
+555 ILESDG
-561 KIKMKMYKTKP
+561 KIKMKFYKTKP

-580 KQLIDNAKI
+580 KQLIDNSKI
-589 PSFNDNYMA
+589 PSFNNNYMS
-598 YNKIYQNNYGN
+598 YNKIYQNNWGN
-609 IRNKSEQYYYEQSSS
+609 RGNKSEQYYYEQSSS

>member
-12 NKKEEKEKESVKPK
+12 NKKDEIKSTKPK
-26 ENPQLHGKYTK
+26 ETPKLQGNYSNKITP
-37 QMQTGQKYTKSVITE
+37 GQNYIKNKITE
-52 KYHQSTPQSRNF
+52 KYHQTTPQSRNF
-64 KTNES
+64 QSSEF
-69 YEYHSEYRPYHQ
+69 YEYHSEYKPYNQ
-81 VNQNSSSEKHFYS
+81 TNQNSSEKHYYS
-94 SNQYYTS
+94 SNQYFTS
-101 NKNMNADYNMNDDRY
+101 NKNINSDYNLNNDGF
-116 YSTDYKK
+116 YSTNYKK

-148 LLEEKNFSQAYMSNS
+148 LLEEKNYSQTYMTSS
-163 DDELVENFQFKER
+163 DDELLENFQFRER

-184 QKYDSIVRIIGY
+184 QKYNSIVRIIGY
-196 SNVIPIYNQRMI
+196 SNVIPIHSQRMI
-208 ALMDMN
+208 SNLDLN

-225 HNYVQKSNIQQV
+225 HNYIQKSNVQQV

-256 IKKYEVKKKPEIK
+256 IKKYEIKKPEIK

-280 KKEESV
+280 KKEETV

-294 VVQKKE
+294 VVKKKE
-300 VKIENK
+300 VEIENK

-328 FSTNHH
+328 FTTHS
-334 GRYKCTGDI
+334 GRYKYTGNI

-363 KIVVIVEKSSKS
+363 KKVVIVEKSSKS

-382 TKVNNTAVK
+382 TKISNTTATK

-399 APKTEIKKTEIKR
+399 APKTEVKKTEIKR
-412 EEKTKIVSNVKPKVN
+412 EEKTKIVSNVKPKEI
-427 TTTTKKIEIN
+427 KKIDIS

-452 VQNSPKKMMAKRNIQ
+452 VQNSPKKMVQKRNIQ
-467 VKTESYGNIEDIHR
+467 VKTESYGNIEDIYK

-494 EVNRLYEMRRNKRT
+494 EVNRLYEMRRKKRN

-514 TKRINLGDNYKYYER
+514 TKKINLGDNYKYYER

-536 ENYYTI
+536 ENYCTI

-555 ILESSG
+555 ILESDG
-561 KIKMKMYKTKP
+561 KIKMKFYKTKP

-580 KQLIDNAKI
+580 KQLIDNSKI
-589 PSFNDNYMA
+589 PSFNNNYMS
-598 YNKIYQNNYGN
+598 YNKIYQNNWGN
-609 IRNKSEQYYYEQSSS
+609 RGNKSEQYYYEQSSS

>member
-12 NKKEEKEKESVKPK
+12 NKKDEIKSTKPK
-26 ENPQLHGKYTK
+26 ETPKLQGNYSNKITP
-37 QMQTGQKYTKSVITE
+37 GQNYIKNKITE
-52 KYHQSTPQSRNF
+52 KYHQTTPQSRNF
-64 KTNES
+64 QSSES
-69 YEYHSEYRPYHQ
+69 YEYHSEYKPYNQ
-81 VNQNSSSEKHFYS
+81 TNQNSSEKHYYS
-94 SNQYYTS
+94 SNQYFTS
-101 NKNMNADYNMNDDRY
+101 NKHMNTDYNLNNDGF
-116 YSTDYKK
+116 YSTNYKK

-148 LLEEKNFSQAYMSNS
+148 LLEEKNYSQAYMTSS
-163 DDELVENFQFKER
+163 DDELLENFQFRER

-184 QKYDSIVRIIGY
+184 QKYNSIVRIIGY
-196 SNVIPIYNQRMI
+196 SNVIPIHSQRMI
-208 ALMDMN
+208 SNLDLN

-225 HNYVQKSNIQQV
+225 HNYIQKSNVQQV

-256 IKKYEVKKKPEIK
+256 IKKYEIKKPEIK

-280 KKEESV
+280 KKEETV

-294 VVQKKE
+294 VVKKKE

-328 FSTNHH
+328 FTTHS
-334 GRYKCTGDI
+334 GRYKYTGNI

-363 KIVVIVEKSSKS
+363 KKVVIVEKSSKS

-382 TKVNNTAVK
+382 TKISNTTAIK

-399 APKTEIKKTEIKR
+399 VPKTEVKKTEIKR
-412 EEKTKIVSNVKPKVN
+412 EEKTKIVSNVKPKEA
-427 TTTTKKIEIN
+427 KKIDIS

-452 VQNSPKKMMAKRNIQ
+452 VQNSPKKMVQKRNIQ
-467 VKTESYGNIEDIHR
+467 VKTESYGNIEDIYK
-481 RENLDLAKIINIR
+481 RENIDLAKIINIR
-494 EVNRLYEMRRNKRT
+494 EVNRLYEMRRKKRN

-514 TKRINLGDNYKYYER
+514 TKKINLGDNYKYYER

-536 ENYYTI
+536 ENYCTI

-555 ILESSG
+555 ILESDG
-561 KIKMKMYKTKP
+561 KIKMKFYKTKP

-580 KQLIDNAKI
+580 KQLIDNSKI
-589 PSFNDNYMA
+589 PSFNNNYMS
-598 YNKIYQNNYGN
+598 YNKIYQNNWGK
-609 IRNKSEQYYYEQSSS
+609 RGNKSEQYYYEQSSS

>member
-1 MRKLRNDNKLL
+1 MRKLRNDDKLL
-12 NKKEEKEKESVKPK
+12 NKKDEIKSTKPK
-26 ENPQLHGKYTK
+26 ETPKLQGNYSNKITP
-37 QMQTGQKYTKSVITE
+37 GQNYIKNKITE
-52 KYHQSTPQSRNF
+52 KYHQTTPQSRNF
-64 KTNES
+64 QSSES
-69 YEYHSEYRPYHQ
+69 YEYHSEYKPYNQ
-81 VNQNSSSEKHFYS
+81 TNQNSSEKHYYS
-94 SNQYYTS
+94 SNQYFTS
-101 NKNMNADYNMNDDRY
+101 NKNMNTDYNLNNDGF
-116 YSTDYKK
+116 YSTNYKK

-148 LLEEKNFSQAYMSNS
+148 LLEEKNYSQAYMTSS
-163 DDELVENFQFKER
+163 DDELLENFQFRER

-184 QKYDSIVRIIGY
+184 QKYNSIVRIIGY
-196 SNVIPIYNQRMI
+196 SNVIPIHSQRMI
-208 ALMDMN
+208 SNLDLN

-225 HNYVQKSNIQQV
+225 HNYIQKSNVQQV

-256 IKKYEVKKKPEIK
+256 IKKYEIKKPEIK
-269 KEENKYKQYER
+269 KDENKYKQYER
-280 KKEESV
+280 KKEETV

-328 FSTNHH
+328 FTTHS
-334 GRYKCTGDI
+334 GRYKYTGNI

-363 KIVVIVEKSSKS
+363 KKVVIVEKSSKS

-382 TKVNNTAVK
+382 TKISNTTAIK

-399 APKTEIKKTEIKR
+399 VPKTEVKKTEIKK
-412 EEKTKIVSNVKPKVN
+412 EEKTKIVSNVKPKEV
-427 TTTTKKIEIN
+427 KKIDIS

-452 VQNSPKKMMAKRNIQ
+452 VQNSPKKMVQKRNIQ
-467 VKTESYGNIEDIHR
+467 VKTESYGNIEDIYK

-494 EVNRLYEMRRNKRT
+494 EVNRLYEMRRKKRN

-514 TKRINLGDNYKYYER
+514 TKKINLGDNYKYYER

-536 ENYYTI
+536 ENYCTI

-555 ILESSG
+555 ILESDG
-561 KIKMKMYKTKP
+561 KIKMKFYKTKP

-580 KQLIDNAKI
+580 KQLIDNSKI
-589 PSFNDNYMA
+589 PSFNNNYMS
-598 YNKIYQNNYGN
+598 YNKIYQNNWGN
-609 IRNKSEQYYYEQSSS
+609 RGNKSEQYYYEQSSS